1 MATNFNNLFG
11 SSGMSDLFNS
21 KPVEPSKDITDMLAN
36 PVNPTAISE
45 SAKQMAAQQAQAIQ
59 EGISAGQRAAAEA
72 QARYEAMQRQ
82 TQANMEAVLR
92 MQEERKKA
100 EEEARKKAEEAK
112 KEQEKSIDEDPES
125 FIRADLDA
133 VLNSEVYKNAGDK
146 QKRDLLAE
154 AAKQYEADLTAQG
167 LDSKYVKKLVESFKI
182 NGERDVVEYINKSEK
197 DDWDIVNDLIVP
209 VKGAID
215 RSRAAWNTKDAR
227 IIDQAIADLKAGKEV
242 SGWAVDEILD
252 RDPSLRK
259 YLDVTSGAYS
269 SLTQGVG
276 SSFKL
281 KQGVESEFTTAA
293 NKTWNTAIDKA
304 VALEKNAKEIDANR
318 SADAQRHWKNYDYE
332 AAKIDNAEKAGQ
344 ISSFDSFLSHGMLFL
359 SNPTVPLDKAAPSMI
374 KGLGEVLVLDRT
386 VNAMTAAGAGIGV
399 WVGGAGAVPGAVAG
413 RIVGTTIA
421 VAKRAI
427 PFLASAVVSG
437 KATEE
442 EIINNARETIS
453 ALDVNNKDDLKTLQ
467 AMPGWSEM
475 LARSDNNPELAKLRM
490 SAFASEDAAFAGAIT
505 GAIAGLVGPEAF
517 LARGATKLIVRSTLS
532 KPATVAATVGKT
544 AGAAALSSAS
554 EGAEEAMTQY
564 LSNYAS
570 IYSSD
575 DGRGLTSHLKAT
587 WGEAP
592 LMEGVA
598 NAAAQGMGVGLIAG
612 GAGGAMGFRSD
623 LADTEKAISQQR
635 VKNEVNFI
643 KNGVENLT
651 AEVDTLLAS
660 GKVDQKVLT
669 ETLLSG
675 FRTQTKELSATA
687 SKYSYRDE
695 QQGKQ
700 MVYDHIIEPVLER
713 SGVTTEQAAEVVR
726 KINTAFPEVNTNA
739 YAQATDTA
747 FIKALKADTLEQAE
761 AIYGKP
767 LSTLRA
773 DTWRVY
779 NNKDTGSV
787 TDLDQAQ
794 AAATLVR
801 SVLSEGDVLTVQRA
815 GAVLR
820 TMYGYRN
827 ADNKL
832 VDGIIHKH
840 PNLSDSQLDAVL
852 ELAKTELDAYNRR
865 ETNEER
871 QAREQ
876 GEQAR
881 QQPNDGGVPRDG
893 GNGGVAVGT
902 PSQGQ
907 DQADQETNLGG
918 LGGQEQGGQTTT
930 ATQGGRGGRS
940 RKTTQSAN
948 ASGSTQETTR
958 PVAGTAETSPV
969 VQDTDST
976 PTSRQPSA
984 TPTSDGGNG
993 QTVQTPKYT
1002 GLTDTPTK
1010 GTADGSGVT
1019 GAKTAERSADGERTT
1034 SPTETE
1040 LELYKSAITKLSNK
1054 DYGVLVDFARRLKTL
1069 NSDDAT
1075 LDANDVVYAIVN
1087 IERTEPSE
1095 RASRISWVLL
1105 DTGYTPA
1112 DVQAR
1117 TKAMLDVFAKVMANY
1132 GNYDSNE
1139 QAPLPSDEPSAM
1151 VDATVEN
1158 PNNTRLTKAVYT
1170 DLDENGRVVRRT
1182 ETQYVP
1188 NERIRTADGRTLA
1201 EVRQAEQPTEQ
1212 AEQPLETA
1220 QLSEHLSDSTLG
1232 NTLDTVVGADVTMR
1246 GVDGTV
1252 VKRGSEYVF
1261 IAYDSD
1267 TQRVLGNTGT
1277 PRTLSD
1283 VGITAVRSRR
1293 VIPNERVQRAINM
1306 AGREQSAI
1314 WADIYDAINQPS
1326 TDTVMTQ
1333 EQVELLERAITEPHN
1348 TDELADAIDLL
1359 ALQFNGD
1366 RDKAMDFLEQ
1376 QLDHAEAMYDYVDN
1390 NDYEGAINHILGVAS
1405 ELEYKQLMD
1414 DYSTAIDLAYQT
1426 AEVNGEVDLL
1436 QSAILEQIDS
1446 QISIHDRIGVLL
1458 AYADNAEPSPAM
1470 QSTVEQLR
1478 INYTLTTD
1486 SADISKVIADLTAD
1500 PSTRKVKHLSA
1511 KSKTIADRQKALK
1524 QKIVSK
1530 SFSGKMSDRVSQYI
1544 DAHDMAVKLTIGS
1557 NTKIGAL
1564 VKQGN
1569 SVMFLAD
1576 DGTGTPIE
1584 LPTPH
1589 SSTTFNTWNI
1599 ANAAYRLE
1607 PALPLYLT
1615 HDFISHKVA
1624 NYATQTVKTPNR
1636 SRFSEITSTQRETET
1651 ITQASDSR
1659 TSQTIKKLQ
1668 AKKSTSKKDTP
1679 KEPTAEV
1686 GADPATPETTATEPK
1701 SKPKTKGKLTS
1712 TKDKPKTKRGTK
1724 NDEEA
1729 PTRQQTTAP
1738 RTDDETSESGS
1749 RADAKPSDE
1758 QSGTVREQGT
1768 SDDGK
1773 NQTAKPTDADVRQE
1787 AEVGKKLQAKKTEPK
1802 KVQLAA
1808 NIESVYKVIDNV
1820 KLDATSNTV
1829 LTTLVNRDKKASNPN
1844 TKREIM
1850 TDLAVA
1856 SATNDTT
1863 VFEKYTKQY
1872 VVDGERT
1879 SKKTKLE
1886 RIKALADTLW
1896 DSVKALVVAVSI
1908 SLAAL
1913 TGTAM
1918 VAPVDAQ
1925 ASTTAYTQTD
1935 LSQQVKD
1942 TASHVVQT
1950 KDNGGKPFIVADKM
1964 SGNITLFDAS
1974 GKVLTT
1980 APALFGRELGDNLN
1994 SAEQRVTPAGRFE
2007 LDYSEAS
2014 DTKLYGSHLQR
2025 LRGTK
2030 MTGADGVEYVW
2041 AIHRVIN
2048 QKGENRLN
2056 RLNSKTASDNRIS
2069 NGCINVPAE
2078 FFNKHLNQQFDGVLY
2093 VLPETANFN
2102 GTMFNNSTVSDRAS
2116 TTEQSGRSETSIG
2129 TTSGEKS
2136 NATTTESTTP
2146 TAEQIGNIGKHP
2158 LLTADDI
2165 KAANNRILGLP
2176 DEAPTPADEPAR
2188 VGDNPSTQQ
2197 AVIEA
2202 VTVDGK
2208 SHTTALVEQGQLT
2221 PAEERADTTFD
2232 TLPTTEKSSDGFS
2245 VSDIAIA
2252 LGSLVGLGAGV
2263 VKLRRVRR
2271 NGKVEVEPVLDDTE
2285 ANADTETVTETPTEP
2300 KSATGKLKSLMSR
2313 KKQPKSNRRV
2323 VTNDQDLVSQI
2334 RSELMAL
2341 EDLQDNIAAQQL
2353 LYAMA
2358 GNSSELAVGFAA
2370 NWNPL
2375 MRSINQALQDDT
2387 NAFESNSKTF
2397 SWRIDRKGTDD
2408 ESKANGPISSL
2419 YNHYMQFSGG
2429 ATPNFDRF
2437 LELTGG
2443 KRIGLMQDS
2452 FKLSASLAKINAT
2465 RNALFGAFNTR
2476 VLKGIEKTMLDHE
2489 FNPEYAKR
2497 IKALG
2502 KKPSNGDI
2510 GYSIPHDF
2518 GMYATYMHAYHE
2530 AYDWQIKSMTNV
2542 AKHHQTEAEYAVEKA
2557 LEVVRKYTD
2566 DDQVIKAIAN
2576 LIESD
2581 RTDGEIEA
2589 GLRSYDISHNDL
2601 SHVKRFKR
2609 DYHESM
2615 TKADRQYELIDATQE
2630 YYENAKGV
2638 TGKTDYPLP
2647 IGMTKQDIEAKMKAL
2662 EDLYG
2667 KDALEKTAKS
2677 IFRANE
2683 LAVQESVMRGG
2694 YTSQELATIKAAGF
2708 KMYVPLHKAKS
2719 ETDTSVGDVLET
2731 GYFDVYEE
2739 SSREYRTMGLT
2750 PDLVRYHRKG
2760 MTSPPNDAY
2769 TNLLPFVQN
2778 QMGRAAESDFK
2789 YGIRELAEG
2798 TNPTIASLS
2807 AWKKDGVIEYTD
2819 TEGLIRIPASM
2830 RSDVLPEYLRNHVG
2844 VRMRGTTVVE
2854 VPHET
2859 ERGKFV
2865 KKLVESD
2872 YIYYFTDIK
2881 VQNEL
2886 THVAQANDKLRRNFF
2901 TNNLY
2906 TIQRWQ
2912 AALMTS
2918 KRPVWNFWNFF
2929 KEASERTITL
2939 MFRPVADADG
2949 NRISSRKLAATNIKN
2964 LAKLSSS
2971 MELQAEITDYIRYR
2985 EVTTPLQRILA
2996 EMDDAGALQLYTSTV
3011 DRHNAMQDE
3020 VKSEL
3025 DKFAD
3030 YVGKN
3035 SKKLASKFKVS
3046 SKALSNA
3053 ESLAE
3058 WYQVRL
3064 VETPQVVNALA
3075 TYMTYKQLGVNKKEA
3090 TNRTRDMF
3098 DPLRLNSPAVNK
3110 LASFFPFVRSI
3121 LAGNYN
3127 TARTVDMITQDP
3139 KMAATAVLGVMSSV
3153 ALLALALA
3161 ALGEDDETGEPYAER
3176 LTFGDLSRGLPIRIG
3191 KDVFFIPMGF
3201 GLPNILWSMGAGM
3214 ALGTINGVEPS
3225 EIISNTLM
3233 MALKNTVPVSP
3244 ASGDENR
3251 SLTGVLLSIAPA
3263 MVRPVAEVML
3273 NQRAFGGSAIVTARN
3288 VPEGYDKADVS
3299 AWGTPEAYKD
3309 MAKTLASVGLDM
3321 HPEQL
3326 RHLIQGYFLQGP
3338 LRAIDAALQDKGEK
3352 SGGVL
3357 MDKGETLGPLMTLAG
3372 ADISYQTNRFSYR
3385 NAFYEL
3391 QEKEKEIL
3399 KKYDVTATRSG
3410 ADTLDDVTEFAGM
3423 SGLDSSRIKQDD
3435 SNIARVRNE
3444 LVKKGAT
3451 LDEVQFIIDMNYA
3464 KLDYR
3469 NATSEAGKAA
3479 THYYRGVKSGET
3491 SDKTAPS
3498 VYQEQFLMAE
3508 LEMNHFVKKYLRLLS
3523 ED

>member
-11 SSGMSDLFNS
+11 SSGMGDLFNS

-45 SAKQMAAQQAQAIQ
+45 RAKQMAAQQAQAIQ

-92 MQEERKKA
+92 MQEERRKA
-100 EEEARKKAEEAK
+100 EEEAK
-112 KEQEKSIDEDPES
+112 KEAEKAMKELEKSIDEDPEP

-154 AAKQYEADLTAQG
+154 AAKQYEADLNTKG
-167 LDSKYVKKLVESFKI
+167 LDSKYVKKLVDAFKI

-215 RSRAAWNTKDAR
+215 RTRAAWNTKDAR

-293 NKTWNTAIDKA
+293 NKTWNAAIDKA

-344 ISSFDSFLSHGMLFL
+344 ISGFDSFLSHGMLFL
-359 SNPTVPLDKAAPSMI
+359 SNPTVPLDKAAPSLI
-374 KGLGEVLVLDRT
+374 KAVGETVLLDRT
-386 VNAMTAAGAGIGV
+386 VNAVTAAGASIGATIGAF
-399 WVGGAGAVPGAVAG
+399 GGAGVGAAPGGVLGAAVG
-413 RIVGTTIA
+413 RVVGTTIA

-651 AEVDTLLAS
+651 AEVDALLAS

-669 ETLLSG
+669 EVLLSG

-700 MVYDHIIEPVLER
+700 MVYDYIIEPVLER

-726 KINTAFPEVNTNA
+726 KINTAFPEVNTNT

-876 GEQAR
+876 GEKTG
-881 QQPNDGGVPRDG
+881 QQPNDGGVPSDG
-893 GNGGVAVGT
+893 GKGSVAVGT

-907 DQADQETNLGG
+907 DQADQETNLGD

-930 ATQGGRGGRS
+930 ATKGGRGGRS
-940 RKTTQSAN
+940 RKTTKSAD
-948 ASGSTQETTR
+948 ASGSTQEASE
-958 PVAGTAETSPV
+958 PVTGTAETQGTVSN
-969 VQDTDST
+969 TDST
-976 PTSRQPSA
+976 PTPRQPSA

-993 QTVQTPKYT
+993 QTVQAPEYT
-1002 GLTDTPTK
+1002 GPVNTAAESTP
-1010 GTADGSGVT
+1010 DGSGVT

-1034 SPTETE
+1034 ATTQADLDAVEKVISQLEENELNILRQFAYAMYKRRGIVANINAITPLYMTYSLVPLNIVDTTRRVDRVEQIYREAGTLAHFTDTE
-1040 LELYKSAITKLSNK
+1040 LK
-1054 DYGVLVDFARRLKTL
+1054 DYASATVDVYNKVMDLAAKVNSSDVKNDTPVDEAKPKTRGKGG
-1069 NSDDAT
+1069 SSKKKAT
-1075 LDANDVVYAIVN
+1075 TAEAETKPKTRGKGGSSKKKTTTTTSV
-1087 IERTEPSE
+1087 TEP
-1095 RASRISWVLL
+1095 V
-1105 DTGYTPA
+1105 DT
-1112 DVQAR
+1112 
-1117 TKAMLDVFAKVMANY
+1117 
-1132 GNYDSNE
+1132 
-1139 QAPLPSDEPSAM
+1139 
-1151 VDATVEN
+1151 TV
-1158 PNNTRLTKAVYT
+1158 
-1170 DLDENGRVVRRT
+1170 
-1182 ETQYVP
+1182 
-1188 NERIRTADGRTLA
+1188 
-1201 EVRQAEQPTEQ
+1201 
-1212 AEQPLETA
+1212 
-1220 QLSEHLSDSTLG
+1220 
-1232 NTLDTVVGADVTMR
+1232 
-1246 GVDGTV
+1246 
-1252 VKRGSEYVF
+1252 
-1261 IAYDSD
+1261 
-1267 TQRVLGNTGT
+1267 
-1277 PRTLSD
+1277 
-1283 VGITAVRSRR
+1283 
-1293 VIPNERVQRAINM
+1293 
-1306 AGREQSAI
+1306 
-1314 WADIYDAINQPS
+1314 
-1326 TDTVMTQ
+1326 
-1333 EQVELLERAITEPHN
+1333 
-1348 TDELADAIDLL
+1348 
-1359 ALQFNGD
+1359 
-1366 RDKAMDFLEQ
+1366 
-1376 QLDHAEAMYDYVDN
+1376 
-1390 NDYEGAINHILGVAS
+1390 
-1405 ELEYKQLMD
+1405 
-1414 DYSTAIDLAYQT
+1414 
-1426 AEVNGEVDLL
+1426 
-1436 QSAILEQIDS
+1436 
-1446 QISIHDRIGVLL
+1446 
-1458 AYADNAEPSPAM
+1458 AEP
-1470 QSTVEQLR
+1470 
-1478 INYTLTTD
+1478 TT
-1486 SADISKVIADLTAD
+1486 
-1500 PSTRKVKHLSA
+1500 
-1511 KSKTIADRQKALK
+1511 
-1524 QKIVSK
+1524 
-1530 SFSGKMSDRVSQYI
+1530 
-1544 DAHDMAVKLTIGS
+1544 
-1557 NTKIGAL
+1557 
-1564 VKQGN
+1564 
-1569 SVMFLAD
+1569 
-1576 DGTGTPIE
+1576 
-1584 LPTPH
+1584 
-1589 SSTTFNTWNI
+1589 
-1599 ANAAYRLE
+1599 
-1607 PALPLYLT
+1607 
-1615 HDFISHKVA
+1615 
-1624 NYATQTVKTPNR
+1624 
-1636 SRFSEITSTQRETET
+1636 
-1651 ITQASDSR
+1651 
-1659 TSQTIKKLQ
+1659 
-1668 AKKSTSKKDTP
+1668 
-1679 KEPTAEV
+1679 
-1686 GADPATPETTATEPK
+1686 ETTATET
-1701 SKPKTKGKLTS
+1701 KPKAAPKAKGKAEPKGKLTS
-1712 TKDKPKTKRGTK
+1712 KKTEPKTKRGTK

-1729 PTRQQTTAP
+1729 LPTGEQTASTK
-1738 RTDDETSESGS
+1738 TDDETRESGS
-1749 RADAKPSDE
+1749 RSDTKPSDE
-1758 QSGTVREQGT
+1758 QSGTVREQST
-1768 SDDGK
+1768 IDDGK
-1773 NQTAKPTDADVRQE
+1773 KQTAKSAKPDVGQE
-1787 AEVGKKLQAKKTEPK
+1787 AEVGKKLNSKKPTSKKDTPKETTADRATDKAEPK
-1802 KVQLAA
+1802 KGQLAA

-1829 LTTLVNRDKKASNPN
+1829 LTILVNRDKKASNPN

-1863 VFEKYTKQY
+1863 VFDKYTKQY

-1913 TGTAM
+1913 TGTSM

-1925 ASTTAYTQTD
+1925 ASTTYTQTD

-1964 SGNITLFDAS
+1964 SGNITLFDAN

-1980 APALFGRELGDNLN
+1980 APALYGSEVGDTLQGTNR
-1994 SAEQRVTPAGRFE
+1994 QTPAGRFT
-2007 LDYSEAS
+2007 LTYSKEDKALG
-2014 DTKLYGSHLQR
+2014 DMQVL
-2025 LRGTK
+2025 
-2030 MTGADGVEYVW
+2030 DGVSMQDGDTNYVW
-2041 AIHRVIN
+2041 AIHRVTTP
-2048 QKGENRLN
+2048 KGENRLN

-2102 GTMFNNSTVSDRAS
+2102 GTLFNNSTVSDS
-2116 TTEQSGRSETSIG
+2116 TTATEQSGRSETSTG
-2129 TTSGEKS
+2129 TTSGGKS

-2252 LGSLVGLGAGV
+2252 LGSLVGLGAGI

-2285 ANADTETVTETPTEP
+2285 ATADTETVTETPTEP
-2300 KSATGKLKSLMSR
+2300 KSATGKLKSLVSR

-2323 VTNDQDLVSQI
+2323 VANDQDLVSQI
-2334 RSELMAL
+2334 RRELMAL

-2387 NAFESNSKTF
+2387 NAFEPNSKTF

-2419 YNHYMQFSGG
+2419 YHRYMQFAGG

-2465 RNALFGAFNTR
+2465 RNSLFGTFNTR
-2476 VLKGIEKTMLDHE
+2476 VLKDIEKTMLDHE

-2542 AKHHQTEAEYAVEKA
+2542 AKHHATEAEYAVEKA

-2566 DDQVIKAIAN
+2566 DDQVVKAIAN

-2601 SHVKRFKR
+2601 SRIKRFKR
-2609 DYHESM
+2609 DYHEST

-2683 LAVQESVMRGG
+2683 LAVQEAVMRGG

-2708 KMYVPLHKAKS
+2708 KMYVPLHKAKP

-2929 KEASERTITL
+2929 KEASERTITM

-3153 ALLALALA
+3153 ALLALALS

-3201 GLPNILWSMGAGM
+3201 GAPNILWSMGAGL
-3214 ALGTINGVEPS
+3214 ALGTVNGVEPS

-3233 MALKNTVPVSP
+3233 MALKNTVPLSP

-3251 SLTGVLLSIAPA
+3251 SLAGVLLSLAPA

-3309 MAKTLASVGLDM
+3309 MAKTLAGVGLDM

-3357 MDKGETLGPLMTLAG
+3357 MDKGETLGPLMTALG
-3372 ADISYQTNRFSYR
+3372 ADIGYQTNRFSYR

-3410 ADTLDDVTEFAGM
+3410 AGTLDDVTSFAGM
-3423 SGLDSSRIKQDD
+3423 AGLDSSRIKQDD

-3479 THYYRGVKSGET
+3479 THYYRGVKSGEA

>member
-1 MATNFNNLFG
+1 MAESVSPVINLFG
-11 SSGMSDLFNS
+11 NSNLLETPEVVEVPKEHLSLLQPLDLSAYKLSPGASAAGAEVDKLFSSMQSQF
-21 KPVEPSKDITDMLAN
+21 E
-36 PVNPTAISE
+36 
-45 SAKQMAAQQAQAIQ
+45 AQTAQA
-59 EGISAGQRAAAEA
+59 RAYAEA
-72 QARYEAMQRQ
+72 QQKQIE
-82 TQANMEAVLR
+82 ANMEAVLR
-92 MQEERKKA
+92 MQEERRKA
-100 EEEARKKAEEAK
+100 EEEARIKAEEAK
-112 KEQEKSIDEDPES
+112 QELEKAIDEDPS
-125 FIRADLDA
+125 AIIRPDLDA

-154 AAKQYEADLTAQG
+154 AAKQYETKLTAQG
-167 LDSKYVKKLVESFKI
+167 LDSKYVKKLVDAFKI

-197 DDWDIVNDLIVP
+197 DRWDIVTDLIVP

-215 RSRAAWNTKDAR
+215 RTRAAMHTKDAR
-227 IIDQAIADLKAGKEV
+227 TIDQAIADLKAGKEV

-259 YLDVTSGAYS
+259 YLDVTSGFYS
-269 SLTQGVG
+269 GITQGVG
-276 SSFKL
+276 SKFKL
-281 KQGVESEFTTAA
+281 KPGVASEFATSA

-304 VALEKNAKEIDANR
+304 VALDKNAQKIDASR
-318 SADAQRHWKNYDYE
+318 SANAQRHWKNYDYE

-344 ISSFDSFLSHGMLFL
+344 ISSFDSFLEHGKLFL
-359 SNPTVPLDKAAPSMI
+359 SNPTVPLDKAAPSLI
-374 KGLGEVLVLDRT
+374 KAVGETVILDRT
-386 VNAMTAAGAGIGV
+386 ANAATAAGAAIGSV
-399 WVGGAGAVPGAVAG
+399 VPGLGTAAGATVG
-413 RIVGTTIA
+413 RIAGTTVSLA
-421 VAKRAI
+421 RKAM

-442 EIINNARETIS
+442 EIINNARETIM

-467 AMPGWSEM
+467 ALPGWNEL

-517 LARGATKLIVRSTLS
+517 LAKGATKLIVRSNLS

-570 IYSSD
+570 IYGSD
-575 DGRGLTSHLKAT
+575 DRRGLTSHLKAT

-598 NAAAQGMGVGLIAG
+598 NAAAQGVGVGFIAG

-623 LADTEKAISQQR
+623 LADTERAISQQR
-635 VKNEVNFI
+635 IKNEVNFI
-643 KNGVENLT
+643 KNGVETLT
-651 AEVDTLLAS
+651 NEVDTLLAS
-660 GKVDQKVLT
+660 GKVDQKALN
-669 ETLLSG
+669 EALLSA

-687 SKYSYRDE
+687 NKYSYRDE

-713 SGVTTEQAAEVVR
+713 SGITTEQAAEVVR
-726 KINTAFPEVNTNA
+726 KINTAFPEVNTNP
-739 YAQATDTA
+739 YAQAAETP

-787 TDLDQAQ
+787 TNLDQAQ

-801 SVLSEGDVLTVQRA
+801 SVLDEGDVLTVQRA

-820 TMYGYRN
+820 NMYGYRN

-840 PNLSDSQLDAVL
+840 PNLSDSQLDAIL

-876 GEQAR
+876 GEQTG
-881 QQPNDGGVPRDG
+881 QQPNNGGVSSNG
-893 GNGGVAVGT
+893 GNGSVAVGT

-907 DQADQETNLGG
+907 DQANQETKLGE

-930 ATQGGRGGRS
+930 DTQGSRGSSS
-940 RKTTQSAN
+940 RETTQPTD
-948 ASGSTQETTR
+948 ASDVTTETSG
-958 PVAGTAETSPV
+958 PVAGTTETPPV
-969 VQDTDST
+969 VQDPNST
-976 PTSRQPSA
+976 PTPRQPSA

-993 QTVQTPKYT
+993 QATQAPELT
-1002 GLTDTPTK
+1002 GPTNTTAESTPT
-1010 GTADGSGVT
+1010 GGGVT
-1019 GAKTAERSADGERTT
+1019 GAETTERSTDGKRSTT
-1034 SPTETE
+1034 PTKASFEQLKEAIQRLPKDDLVAVKEFAYLSFKESANLRNKNATT
-1040 LELYKSAITKLSNK
+1040 LEHMATSMMNISMTDAKYRYDSVSSVYLSDAAKRYKYSAEEVEDLTNNIL
-1054 DYGVLVDFARRLKTL
+1054 DIHARLMDST
-1069 NSDDAT
+1069 
-1075 LDANDVVYAIVN
+1075 ANDAGKKKSYLGDKKAKPV
-1087 IERTEPSE
+1087 TEP
-1095 RASRISWVLL
+1095 
-1105 DTGYTPA
+1105 
-1112 DVQAR
+1112 
-1117 TKAMLDVFAKVMANY
+1117 
-1132 GNYDSNE
+1132 
-1139 QAPLPSDEPSAM
+1139 
-1151 VDATVEN
+1151 AT
-1158 PNNTRLTKAVYT
+1158 
-1170 DLDENGRVVRRT
+1170 
-1182 ETQYVP
+1182 
-1188 NERIRTADGRTLA
+1188 
-1201 EVRQAEQPTEQ
+1201 
-1212 AEQPLETA
+1212 
-1220 QLSEHLSDSTLG
+1220 
-1232 NTLDTVVGADVTMR
+1232 
-1246 GVDGTV
+1246 
-1252 VKRGSEYVF
+1252 
-1261 IAYDSD
+1261 
-1267 TQRVLGNTGT
+1267 
-1277 PRTLSD
+1277 
-1283 VGITAVRSRR
+1283 
-1293 VIPNERVQRAINM
+1293 
-1306 AGREQSAI
+1306 
-1314 WADIYDAINQPS
+1314 
-1326 TDTVMTQ
+1326 
-1333 EQVELLERAITEPHN
+1333 
-1348 TDELADAIDLL
+1348 
-1359 ALQFNGD
+1359 
-1366 RDKAMDFLEQ
+1366 
-1376 QLDHAEAMYDYVDN
+1376 
-1390 NDYEGAINHILGVAS
+1390 
-1405 ELEYKQLMD
+1405 
-1414 DYSTAIDLAYQT
+1414 
-1426 AEVNGEVDLL
+1426 
-1436 QSAILEQIDS
+1436 
-1446 QISIHDRIGVLL
+1446 
-1458 AYADNAEPSPAM
+1458 
-1470 QSTVEQLR
+1470 
-1478 INYTLTTD
+1478 
-1486 SADISKVIADLTAD
+1486 
-1500 PSTRKVKHLSA
+1500 
-1511 KSKTIADRQKALK
+1511 
-1524 QKIVSK
+1524 
-1530 SFSGKMSDRVSQYI
+1530 
-1544 DAHDMAVKLTIGS
+1544 
-1557 NTKIGAL
+1557 
-1564 VKQGN
+1564 
-1569 SVMFLAD
+1569 
-1576 DGTGTPIE
+1576 
-1584 LPTPH
+1584 
-1589 SSTTFNTWNI
+1589 
-1599 ANAAYRLE
+1599 
-1607 PALPLYLT
+1607 
-1615 HDFISHKVA
+1615 
-1624 NYATQTVKTPNR
+1624 
-1636 SRFSEITSTQRETET
+1636 
-1651 ITQASDSR
+1651 
-1659 TSQTIKKLQ
+1659 
-1668 AKKSTSKKDTP
+1668 
-1679 KEPTAEV
+1679 EV
-1686 GADPATPETTATEPK
+1686 GAEPTTPETTATEPK
-1701 SKPKTKGKLTS
+1701 PKGKLTS
-1712 TKDKPKTKRGTK
+1712 TKPKSKRGTK
-1724 NDEEA
+1724 NDEE
-1729 PTRQQTTAP
+1729 TSTGQQTTAT
-1738 RTDDETSESGS
+1738 RTDDEASESGV
-1749 RADAKPSDE
+1749 RADDEPSDD
-1758 QSGTVREQGT
+1758 QSGTVREQST
-1768 SDDGK
+1768 SDDVQD
-1773 NQTAKPTDADVRQE
+1773 QTAKSTDADVRQE
-1787 AEVGKKLQAKKTEPK
+1787 AEVGKKLSSKKDTPKEPTADQATDKAEPK
-1802 KVQLAA
+1802 KGQLAA

-1829 LTTLVNRDKKASNPN
+1829 LTILVKRDKKASNPN

-1872 VVDGERT
+1872 VVDGEQI

-1896 DSVKALVVAVSI
+1896 DSVKTLVAAVSI

-1913 TGTAM
+1913 TGTTM
-1918 VAPVDAQ
+1918 VVPVDAQ
-1925 ASTTAYTQTD
+1925 ASTTAYVQTT

-1964 SGNITLFDAS
+1964 SGNITLFDAN

-1980 APALFGRELGDNLN
+1980 APALYGSEVGDTLQGTNR
-1994 SAEQRVTPAGRFE
+1994 QTPAGRFT
-2007 LDYSEAS
+2007 LTYSKDDKS
-2014 DTKLYGSHLQR
+2014 LGDMQVL
-2025 LRGTK
+2025 
-2030 MTGADGVEYVW
+2030 DGVSMQDGNTNYVW

-2048 QKGENRLN
+2048 PKGENRLN

-2078 FFNKHLNQQFDGVLY
+2078 FFNKHLNRQFDGVLY

-2102 GTMFNNSTVSDRAS
+2102 GTMFNNTTVSDRAS
-2116 TTEQSGRSETSIG
+2116 TTEQSGRSETSTG
-2129 TTSGEKS
+2129 ATSGEKS
-2136 NATTTESTTP
+2136 HATTTD
-2146 TAEQIGNIGKHP
+2146 EQVGNIGKHP
-2158 LLTADDI
+2158 LLTADEI
-2165 KAANNRILGLP
+2165 TAANNRILGLP

-2202 VTVDGK
+2202 VIIDGK
-2208 SHTTALVEQGQLT
+2208 SYTTALVEQGQLT

-2252 LGSLVGLGAGV
+2252 LGSLVGLGAGIV
-2263 VKLRRVRR
+2263 RLRRVRR

-2285 ANADTETVTETPTEP
+2285 ATADTETVTETPTES
-2300 KSATGKLKSLMSR
+2300 KSTTGKLKSLVSR

-2323 VTNDQDLVSQI
+2323 VENDQDLVSQI
-2334 RSELMAL
+2334 RSELLSL
-2341 EDLQDNIAAQQL
+2341 ENLQDNIAAQQL

-2358 GNSSELAVGFAA
+2358 GNPSALAVGYAA
-2370 NWNPL
+2370 NWNPI
-2375 MRSINQALQDDT
+2375 MRSINAALRDDT
-2387 NAFESNSKTF
+2387 NAFKANSKTF

-2408 ESKANGPISSL
+2408 ESKSNGPISSL
-2419 YNHYMQFSGG
+2419 YNRYVQFSGG

-2452 FKLSASLAKINAT
+2452 FKLSAALAKINAT
-2465 RNALFGAFNTR
+2465 RNALFGTFNTR
-2476 VLKGIEKTMLDHE
+2476 VLKDIEKTMLDHE

-2502 KKPSNGDI
+2502 KKPSKGDI

-2518 GMYATYMHAYHE
+2518 GMYATYMHAYYE

-2542 AKHHQTEAEYAVEKA
+2542 AKHHETEAEYARNKA
-2557 LEVVRKYTD
+2557 LEIVRKYVD
-2566 DDQVIKAIAN
+2566 DEQVVDAIAN

-2589 GLRSYDISHNDL
+2589 NLRSYDISHNDL
-2601 SHVKRFKR
+2601 SRVKRFKR

-2630 YYENAKGV
+2630 YYENTKDV

-2683 LAVQESVMRGG
+2683 LAVQEAVMRGG

-2719 ETDTSVGDVLET
+2719 ETDATVGDVLET

-2739 SSREYRTMGLT
+2739 ASREYRTMGLT

-2789 YGIRELAEG
+2789 HGIRELAEG
-2798 TNPTIASLS
+2798 TNPTIDSLS
-2807 AWKKDGVIEYTD
+2807 AWKKDGAIEYTE
-2819 TEGLIRIPASM
+2819 TEGLIRIPASA
-2830 RSDVLPEYLRNHVG
+2830 STSVLPEYLRNHVG

-2886 THVAQANDKLRRNFF
+2886 THVAQSNDKLRRSVI

-2918 KRPVWNFWNFF
+2918 KRPVWNLWNFF
-2929 KEASERTITL
+2929 KEASERTINM

-2964 LAKLSSS
+2964 LAKISSS

-3020 VKSEL
+3020 FKSEL
-3025 DKFAD
+3025 DKFVES
-3030 YVGKN
+3030 VGKN
-3035 SKKLASKFKVS
+3035 AKKLASKYKVS
-3046 SKALSNA
+3046 NRALSNT
-3053 ESLAE
+3053 ESLAD
-3058 WYQVRL
+3058 WYQTRL

-3098 DPLRLNSPAVNK
+3098 DPLRLNAPAINK
-3110 LASFFPFVRSI
+3110 LASFFPFVRST

-3139 KMAATAVLGVMSSV
+3139 KMAAIAVLGVMSSV
-3153 ALLALALA
+3153 ALLALALS
-3161 ALGEDDETGEPYAER
+3161 ALGDDDETGEPYAER
-3176 LTFGDLSRGLPIRIG
+3176 LKFDDLSRGLPIRVG
-3191 KDVFFIPMGF
+3191 KDVFFIPVGF
-3201 GLPNILWSMGAGM
+3201 GAPNILWSMGTGI
-3214 ALGTINGVEPS
+3214 ALGTMNEVEPT
-3225 EIISNTLM
+3225 EIVSNTIV
-3233 MALKNTVPVSP
+3233 MALKNTVPFAL

-3251 SLTGVLLSIAPA
+3251 NLAGVLLSFAPA
-3263 MVRPVAEVML
+3263 MVRPVAEIMF

-3299 AWGTPEAYKD
+3299 EWDTPEAYKS
-3309 MAKTLASVGLDM
+3309 MAKTLAGVGLDM

-3326 RHLIQGYFLQGP
+3326 RHLIQSYALQGP

-3357 MDKGETLGPLMTLAG
+3357 MDKGETLGPLMTALG
-3372 ADISYQTNRFSYR
+3372 ADINYQTNRFSYR

-3399 KKYDVTATRSG
+3399 KKYGVTATRSG
-3410 ADTLDDVTEFAGM
+3410 ADTLDDVTSFAGLE
-3423 SGLDSSRIKQDD
+3423 GLDSSRIKQED

-3444 LVKKGAT
+3444 LIKKGAT

-3479 THYYRGVKSGET
+3479 MHYYRSVKSGEA

-3498 VYQEQFLMAE
+3498 IFQEQFLMAE
-3508 LEMNHFVKKYLRLLS
+3508 LEMNQFVKKYLRLLS

>member
-1 MATNFNNLFG
+1 MVKSVSPVINLFG
-11 SSGMSDLFNS
+11 NSNLLETPEVVEVPKEQLALLQPLDLSAYKLSPGASAAGAEVDKLFSSMRSQF
-21 KPVEPSKDITDMLAN
+21 
-36 PVNPTAISE
+36 
-45 SAKQMAAQQAQAIQ
+45 
-59 EGISAGQRAAAEA
+59 EA
-72 QARYEAMQRQ
+72 QTAQSHAYLDTQRKQ
-82 TQANMEAVLR
+82 IEANMEAVLR

-100 EEEARKKAEEAK
+100 EEEARKKAEKEAK
-112 KEQEKSIDEDPES
+112 EAKEELEKSIDEDPS
-125 FIRADLDA
+125 AIIRSGLDA

-154 AAKQYEADLTAQG
+154 AAKQYETKLTAQG
-167 LDSKYVKKLVESFKI
+167 LDSKYVKKLVDAFKI
-182 NGERDVVEYINKSEK
+182 NGERNVVEYINKSEK
-197 DDWDIVNDLIVP
+197 DDWDIVNDLVVP

-215 RSRAAWNTKDAR
+215 RTRAAMHTKDAR
-227 IIDQAIADLKAGKEV
+227 TIDQAIADLKAGKEV

-259 YLDVTSGAYS
+259 YLDVTSGVYS
-269 SLTQGVG
+269 GITQGVG
-276 SSFKL
+276 SKFKL
-281 KQGVESEFTTAA
+281 KPGVASEFTNAA
-293 NKTWNTAIDKA
+293 NKTWSTAIDKA
-304 VALEKNAKEIDANR
+304 VALDKDAQKIDASR

-344 ISSFDSFLSHGMLFL
+344 ISSFDSFLEHGKLFL
-359 SNPTVPLDKAAPSMI
+359 SNPTVPFDKAAPSLI
-374 KGLGEVLVLDRT
+374 KAVGETVILDRT
-386 VNAMTAAGAGIGV
+386 ANAATAAGAAIGSV
-399 WVGGAGAVPGAVAG
+399 VPVLGTAAGATAG
-413 RIVGTTIA
+413 RIAGTT
-421 VAKRAI
+421 VSLAKKAM

-442 EIINNARETIS
+442 EIINNARETIM

-467 AMPGWSEM
+467 AMPGWNEL

-505 GAIAGLVGPEAF
+505 GAITGLVGPEAF
-517 LARGATKLIVRSTLS
+517 LAKGATKLIVRSNLS
-532 KPATVAATVGKT
+532 KPATFAATVGKT

-570 IYSSD
+570 IYGSD
-575 DGRGLTSHLKAT
+575 DRRGLTSHLKDT

-598 NAAAQGMGVGLIAG
+598 NAAAQGIGVGFIAG

-623 LADTEKAISQQR
+623 LANTERAISQQR
-635 VKNEVNFI
+635 SKNEVNFI
-643 KNGVENLT
+643 KNGVETLT
-651 AEVDTLLAS
+651 NEVDTLLAS
-660 GKVDQKVLT
+660 GKVDQKVLN
-669 ETLLSG
+669 EALLSG

-687 SKYSYRDE
+687 NKYSYRDE

-713 SGVTTEQAAEVVR
+713 SGITTEQAAEVVR
-726 KINTAFPEVNTNA
+726 KINTAFPEVNTNP
-739 YAQATDTA
+739 YAQAAETS

-767 LSTLRA
+767 LSSLRA

-787 TDLDQAQ
+787 TNLDQAQ
-794 AAATLVR
+794 AAANLVR
-801 SVLSEGDVLTVQRA
+801 SVLDEGDVLTVQRA

-820 TMYGYRN
+820 NMYGYRN

-840 PNLSDSQLDAVL
+840 PNLSDSQPDAIL

-876 GEQAR
+876 GEQTG
-881 QQPNDGGVPRDG
+881 QQPNNGGVSPNGRDSS
-893 GNGGVAVGT
+893 VAVGT

-907 DQADQETNLGG
+907 DQTNQETKLGE
-918 LGGQEQGGQTTT
+918 LGGQERGGQATT
-930 ATQGGRGGRS
+930 ATQGGGSGRS
-940 RKTTQSAN
+940 RQTAQSAD
-948 ASGSTQETTR
+948 ASD
-958 PVAGTAETSPV
+958 VTAETSGSVAGTTETPPV
-969 VQDTDST
+969 VQDPNST
-976 PTSRQPSA
+976 PTPRQPSA

-993 QTVQTPKYT
+993 QANQAPEYTRPANTAAESTP
-1002 GLTDTPTK
+1002 
-1010 GTADGSGVT
+1010 DGSGVT

-1034 SPTETE
+1034 AATTE
-1040 LELYKSAITKLSNK
+1040 
-1054 DYGVLVDFARRLKTL
+1054 
-1069 NSDDAT
+1069 
-1075 LDANDVVYAIVN
+1075 AN
-1087 IERTEPSE
+1087 
-1095 RASRISWVLL
+1095 
-1105 DTGYTPA
+1105 
-1112 DVQAR
+1112 
-1117 TKAMLDVFAKVMANY
+1117 F
-1132 GNYDSNE
+1132 
-1139 QAPLPSDEPSAM
+1139 
-1151 VDATVEN
+1151 
-1158 PNNTRLTKAVYT
+1158 
-1170 DLDENGRVVRRT
+1170 
-1182 ETQYVP
+1182 
-1188 NERIRTADGRTLA
+1188 
-1201 EVRQAEQPTEQ
+1201 
-1212 AEQPLETA
+1212 
-1220 QLSEHLSDSTLG
+1220 
-1232 NTLDTVVGADVTMR
+1232 
-1246 GVDGTV
+1246 
-1252 VKRGSEYVF
+1252 
-1261 IAYDSD
+1261 
-1267 TQRVLGNTGT
+1267 
-1277 PRTLSD
+1277 
-1283 VGITAVRSRR
+1283 
-1293 VIPNERVQRAINM
+1293 
-1306 AGREQSAI
+1306 
-1314 WADIYDAINQPS
+1314 
-1326 TDTVMTQ
+1326 
-1333 EQVELLERAITEPHN
+1333 
-1348 TDELADAIDLL
+1348 
-1359 ALQFNGD
+1359 
-1366 RDKAMDFLEQ
+1366 
-1376 QLDHAEAMYDYVDN
+1376 
-1390 NDYEGAINHILGVAS
+1390 
-1405 ELEYKQLMD
+1405 
-1414 DYSTAIDLAYQT
+1414 
-1426 AEVNGEVDLL
+1426 
-1436 QSAILEQIDS
+1436 
-1446 QISIHDRIGVLL
+1446 
-1458 AYADNAEPSPAM
+1458 
-1470 QSTVEQLR
+1470 EQLKAAIQR
-1478 INYTLTTD
+1478 LPKD
-1486 SADISKVIADLTAD
+1486 DL
-1500 PSTRKVKHLSA
+1500 V
-1511 KSKTIADRQKALK
+1511 
-1524 QKIVSK
+1524 
-1530 SFSGKMSDRVSQYI
+1530 
-1544 DAHDMAVKLTIGS
+1544 AVKEFAYLSFKESANLRNKNATTLEHMATAMMNIS
-1557 NTKIGAL
+1557 
-1564 VKQGN
+1564 
-1569 SVMFLAD
+1569 M
-1576 DGTGTPIE
+1576 TG
-1584 LPTPH
+1584 
-1589 SSTTFNTWNI
+1589 
-1599 ANAAYRLE
+1599 AAYRYDSVISVYLSDAAKRYQYSADE
-1607 PALPLYLT
+1607 AEALAIDILDIHARLM
-1615 HDFISHKVA
+1615 DSAA
-1624 NYATQTVKTPNR
+1624 NDA
-1636 SRFSEITSTQRETET
+1636 
-1651 ITQASDSR
+1651 DG
-1659 TSQTIKKLQ
+1659 
-1668 AKKSTSKKDTP
+1668 KKSYLGDKKAKPVT
-1679 KEPTAEV
+1679 EPTAEV
-1686 GADPATPETTATEPK
+1686 GTEPTTPETTAAKKPKGKLTSIK
-1701 SKPKTKGKLTS
+1701 SKPKTE
-1712 TKDKPKTKRGTK
+1712 PKRGTN
-1724 NDEEA
+1724 NDEETA
-1729 PTRQQTTAP
+1729 TGQQTTAP
-1738 RTDDETSESGS
+1738 RTDDEASESGS
-1749 RADAKPSDE
+1749 RADTKSSDD

-1768 SDDGK
+1768 SDDVQD
-1773 NQTAKPTDADVRQE
+1773 QTTKSTDADDRQD
-1787 AEVGKKLQAKKTEPK
+1787 AEVEQKKASPK
-1802 KVQLAA
+1802 KGQIAV

-1829 LTTLVNRDKKASNPN
+1829 LNILVKRDKKASNPN

-1863 VFEKYTKQY
+1863 VFERYTKQY

-1879 SKKTKLE
+1879 TKKTKLE

-1896 DSVKALVVAVSI
+1896 DSVKSLVVAVSI

-1918 VAPVDAQ
+1918 VVPVDAQ
-1925 ASTTAYTQTD
+1925 ASTTAYVQTT

-1964 SGNITLFDAS
+1964 SGNITLFDAN

-1980 APALFGRELGDNLN
+1980 APALYGSEVGDTLQGTNR
-1994 SAEQRVTPAGRFE
+1994 QTPAGRFT
-2007 LDYSEAS
+2007 LTYSKDDKS
-2014 DTKLYGSHLQR
+2014 LGDMQVL
-2025 LRGTK
+2025 
-2030 MTGADGVEYVW
+2030 DGVSMQDGNTNYVW

-2048 QKGENRLN
+2048 PKGESRLN
-2056 RLNSKTASDNRIS
+2056 RLSSKTASDNRIS

-2078 FFNKHLNQQFDGVLY
+2078 FFNKHLNRQFDGVLY
-2093 VLPETANFN
+2093 VLPETANFDGRLFDN
-2102 GTMFNNSTVSDRAS
+2102 TTVSDRANPTAPS
-2116 TTEQSGRSETSIG
+2116 GQSGGSTRATSTETP
-2129 TTSGEKS
+2129 
-2136 NATTTESTTP
+2136 NATTATNTTP

-2158 LLTADDI
+2158 LLTADEI
-2165 KAANNRILGLP
+2165 TAANNRILGLP

-2202 VTVDGK
+2202 VTIDGK
-2208 SHTTALVEQGQLT
+2208 SYTTALVEQGQLT

-2252 LGSLVGLGAGV
+2252 LGSLVGLGAGIV
-2263 VKLRRVRR
+2263 GLRRVRR

-2285 ANADTETVTETPTEP
+2285 DTADTETVTETPTES
-2300 KSATGKLKSLMSR
+2300 KSTTGKLKSLVSR

-2323 VTNDQDLVSQI
+2323 VSNDQDLVSQI
-2334 RSELMAL
+2334 RSELLSL
-2341 EDLQDNIAAQQL
+2341 ENLQDNIAAQQL

-2358 GNSSELAVGFAA
+2358 GNPSALAVGYAA
-2370 NWNPL
+2370 NWNPI
-2375 MRSINQALQDDT
+2375 MRSINAALQDDT
-2387 NAFESNSKTF
+2387 NAFKANSKTF

-2419 YNHYMQFSGG
+2419 YNRYVQFSGG

-2452 FKLSASLAKINAT
+2452 FKLSAALAKINAT
-2465 RNALFGAFNTR
+2465 RNALFGTFNTR
-2476 VLKGIEKTMLDHE
+2476 VLKDIERTMLDHE

-2502 KKPSNGDI
+2502 KKLSKGDI

-2518 GMYATYMHAYHE
+2518 GMYATYMHAYYE

-2542 AKHHQTEAEYAVEKA
+2542 AKHHETEAEYARDKA
-2557 LEVVRKYTD
+2557 LEIVRKYVD
-2566 DDQVIKAIAN
+2566 DDQVIDDIAD

-2581 RTDGEIEA
+2581 RTDSELEV

-2601 SHVKRFKR
+2601 SRVKRFKR
-2609 DYHESM
+2609 DFKESM
-2615 TKADRQYELIDATQE
+2615 TKADRQYELIDNTQE
-2630 YYENAKGV
+2630 YYENTKDV

-2683 LAVQESVMRGG
+2683 LAVQEAVMRGG

-2708 KMYVPLHKAKS
+2708 KMYVPLHKAKA
-2719 ETDTSVGDVLET
+2719 ETDATVGDVLET

-2789 YGIRELAEG
+2789 HGIRELAEG

-2807 AWKKDGVIEYTD
+2807 AWKKDGAIEYTD
-2819 TEGLIRIPASM
+2819 TEGLIRIPASV
-2830 RSDVLPEYLRNHVG
+2830 STNVLPEYLRNHVG
-2844 VRMRGTTVVE
+2844 VRMRGTTVIE

-2865 KKLVESD
+2865 QKLVEGD

-2886 THVAQANDKLRRNFF
+2886 THVAQSNDKLRRSIV

-2918 KRPVWNFWNFF
+2918 KRPVWNLWNFF
-2929 KEASERTITL
+2929 KEASERTITM
-2939 MFRPVADADG
+2939 MFRPVADAEG
-2949 NRISSRKLAATNIKN
+2949 NRISSRRLATTNIKN
-2964 LAKLSSS
+2964 LAKISAS

-2985 EVTTPLQRILA
+2985 ETTTPLQRILA

-3020 VKSEL
+3020 FKSEL
-3025 DKFAD
+3025 DKLVES
-3030 YVGKN
+3030 VGKN
-3035 SKKLASKFKVS
+3035 AKKLASKYKVS
-3046 SKALSNA
+3046 NRVLSST
-3053 ESLAE
+3053 ESLAD
-3058 WYQVRL
+3058 WYQTRL

-3098 DPLRLNSPAVNK
+3098 DPLRLNAPAINK

-3139 KMAATAVLGVMSSV
+3139 KMVAIAVLGVMSSV
-3153 ALLALALA
+3153 ALLALALS
-3161 ALGEDDETGEPYAER
+3161 ALGDDDETGEPYAER
-3176 LTFGDLSRGLPIRIG
+3176 LKFDDLSRGLPIRVG

-3201 GLPNILWSMGAGM
+3201 GAPNILWSMGAGI
-3214 ALGTINGVEPS
+3214 ALGTMNEVEPT
-3225 EIISNTLM
+3225 EIVSNTLV
-3233 MALKNTVPVSP
+3233 MAFKNTVPLSP

-3251 SLTGVLLSIAPA
+3251 NLAGVLLILAPA
-3263 MVRPVAEVML
+3263 MVRPVAEIMF

-3288 VPEGYDKADVS
+3288 VPEGYDKADIS
-3299 AWGTPEAYKD
+3299 AWGTPEAYKS
-3309 MAKTLASVGLDM
+3309 MAKTLAGVGLDM

-3326 RHLIQGYFLQGP
+3326 RHLIQSYALQGP
-3338 LRAIDAALQDKGEK
+3338 LRAIDAALQEKGEK

-3357 MDKGETLGPLMTLAG
+3357 MDKGETLGPLMTALG
-3372 ADISYQTNRFSYR
+3372 ADINYQTNRFSHR
-3385 NAFYEL
+3385 NAFYDL

-3399 KKYDVTATRSG
+3399 KKYGVTATRSG
-3410 ADTLDDVTEFAGM
+3410 ADTLEEVTSFAGLE
-3423 SGLDSSRIKQDD
+3423 GLDSSRIKQGD

-3444 LVKKGAT
+3444 LIKKGAT

-3469 NATSEAGKAA
+3469 EATSEAGKAA
-3479 THYYRGVKSGET
+3479 THYYRGVKSGEA

-3498 VYQEQFLMAE
+3498 VFQEQFLMAE
-3508 LEMNHFVKKYLRLLS
+3508 LEMNQFVKKYLRLLS

>member
-1 MATNFNNLFG
+1 MAKSISPVINLFG
-11 SSGMSDLFNS
+11 NSNLLETPEVVEVPKEHLSLLQPLDLSAYKLSPGASAAGAEVDKLFSSMQSQF
-21 KPVEPSKDITDMLAN
+21 E
-36 PVNPTAISE
+36 
-45 SAKQMAAQQAQAIQ
+45 AQTAQA
-59 EGISAGQRAAAEA
+59 RAYAEA
-72 QARYEAMQRQ
+72 QQKQIE
-82 TQANMEAVLR
+82 ANMEAVLR
-92 MQEERKKA
+92 MQEERRKA

-112 KEQEKSIDEDPES
+112 KELEKSIDEDPLAI
-125 FIRADLDA
+125 IRPDLDA

-154 AAKQYEADLTAQG
+154 AAKQYETKLTAQG
-167 LDSKYVKKLVESFKI
+167 LDSKYVKKLVDAFKI

-197 DDWDIVNDLIVP
+197 DRWDIVTDLIVP

-215 RSRAAWNTKDAR
+215 RTRAAMHTKDAR
-227 IIDQAIADLKAGKEV
+227 TIDQAIADLKAGKEV

-259 YLDVTSGAYS
+259 YLDVTSGVYS
-269 SLTQGVG
+269 GITQGVG
-276 SSFKL
+276 SKFKL
-281 KQGVESEFTTAA
+281 KPGVASEFATAA

-304 VALEKNAKEIDANR
+304 VALDKNAQKIDASR
-318 SADAQRHWKNYDYE
+318 SANAQRHWKNYDYE

-344 ISSFDSFLSHGMLFL
+344 ISSFDSFLEHGKLFL

-374 KGLGEVLVLDRT
+374 KAVGETVLLDRT
-386 VNAMTAAGAGIGV
+386 ANAATAAGAAIGSV
-399 WVGGAGAVPGAVAG
+399 VPGLGTAAGAAVG
-413 RIVGTTIA
+413 RIAGTTA
-421 VAKRAI
+421 SLARKAM

-442 EIINNARETIS
+442 EIINNARETIM

-467 AMPGWSEM
+467 AMPGWNEL

-517 LARGATKLIVRSTLS
+517 LAKGATKLIVRSNLS

-570 IYSSD
+570 IYGSD
-575 DGRGLTSHLKAT
+575 DRRGLTSHLKAT

-598 NAAAQGMGVGLIAG
+598 NAAAQGVGVGFIAG

-623 LADTEKAISQQR
+623 LADTERAISQQR
-635 VKNEVNFI
+635 IKNEVNFI
-643 KNGVENLT
+643 KTGVETLT
-651 AEVDTLLAS
+651 NEVDTLLAS
-660 GKVDQKVLT
+660 GKVDQKVLN
-669 ETLLSG
+669 EALLSA
-675 FRTQTKELSATA
+675 FRTQTKELSATTN
-687 SKYSYRDE
+687 KYSYRDE

-713 SGVTTEQAAEVVR
+713 SGITTEQAAEVVR
-726 KINTAFPEVNTNA
+726 KINTAFPEVNTNP
-739 YAQATDTA
+739 YAQAAETP

-787 TDLDQAQ
+787 TNLDQAQ

-801 SVLSEGDVLTVQRA
+801 SVLDEGDVLTVQRA

-820 TMYGYRN
+820 NMYGYRN

-840 PNLSDSQLDAVL
+840 PNLSDSQLDAIL

-893 GNGGVAVGT
+893 GNGSVAVGT

-907 DQADQETNLGG
+907 DQANQEANLGD
-918 LGGQEQGGQTTT
+918 LGGQEQGGQATTT
-930 ATQGGRGGRS
+930 AQGGRGGRS
-940 RKTTQSAN
+940 RKTTQPTD
-948 ASGSTQETTR
+948 ASDVTTETSG
-958 PVAGTAETSPV
+958 PVAGTTETPPV
-969 VQDTDST
+969 VQDPNST
-976 PTSRQPSA
+976 PTPRQPSEP
-984 TPTSDGGNG
+984 TTSDGGNG
-993 QTVQTPKYT
+993 QATQAPELTGPTNTTAESTP
-1002 GLTDTPTK
+1002 
-1010 GTADGSGVT
+1010 DGSGVT
-1019 GAKTAERSADGERTT
+1019 GAKTAERSTDGERTT
-1034 SPTETE
+1034 ATTEANFEQLKAAIQRLPKDDLAAVKEFAYLSFKESANLRNKNATT
-1040 LELYKSAITKLSNK
+1040 LEHMATAMMNISMTDAKYRYDSVSSVYLSDAAKRYKYSAEEVEDLTNNIL
-1054 DYGVLVDFARRLKTL
+1054 DIHARLMDST
-1069 NSDDAT
+1069 
-1075 LDANDVVYAIVN
+1075 AND
-1087 IERTEPSE
+1087 
-1095 RASRISWVLL
+1095 
-1105 DTGYTPA
+1105 
-1112 DVQAR
+1112 
-1117 TKAMLDVFAKVMANY
+1117 
-1132 GNYDSNE
+1132 
-1139 QAPLPSDEPSAM
+1139 
-1151 VDATVEN
+1151 
-1158 PNNTRLTKAVYT
+1158 
-1170 DLDENGRVVRRT
+1170 
-1182 ETQYVP
+1182 
-1188 NERIRTADGRTLA
+1188 
-1201 EVRQAEQPTEQ
+1201 
-1212 AEQPLETA
+1212 
-1220 QLSEHLSDSTLG
+1220 
-1232 NTLDTVVGADVTMR
+1232 
-1246 GVDGTV
+1246 
-1252 VKRGSEYVF
+1252 
-1261 IAYDSD
+1261 
-1267 TQRVLGNTGT
+1267 
-1277 PRTLSD
+1277 
-1283 VGITAVRSRR
+1283 
-1293 VIPNERVQRAINM
+1293 
-1306 AGREQSAI
+1306 AG
-1314 WADIYDAINQPS
+1314 
-1326 TDTVMTQ
+1326 
-1333 EQVELLERAITEPHN
+1333 
-1348 TDELADAIDLL
+1348 
-1359 ALQFNGD
+1359 
-1366 RDKAMDFLEQ
+1366 K
-1376 QLDHAEAMYDYVDN
+1376 
-1390 NDYEGAINHILGVAS
+1390 
-1405 ELEYKQLMD
+1405 
-1414 DYSTAIDLAYQT
+1414 
-1426 AEVNGEVDLL
+1426 
-1436 QSAILEQIDS
+1436 
-1446 QISIHDRIGVLL
+1446 
-1458 AYADNAEPSPAM
+1458 
-1470 QSTVEQLR
+1470 
-1478 INYTLTTD
+1478 
-1486 SADISKVIADLTAD
+1486 
-1500 PSTRKVKHLSA
+1500 
-1511 KSKTIADRQKALK
+1511 
-1524 QKIVSK
+1524 
-1530 SFSGKMSDRVSQYI
+1530 
-1544 DAHDMAVKLTIGS
+1544 
-1557 NTKIGAL
+1557 
-1564 VKQGN
+1564 
-1569 SVMFLAD
+1569 
-1576 DGTGTPIE
+1576 
-1584 LPTPH
+1584 
-1589 SSTTFNTWNI
+1589 
-1599 ANAAYRLE
+1599 
-1607 PALPLYLT
+1607 
-1615 HDFISHKVA
+1615 
-1624 NYATQTVKTPNR
+1624 
-1636 SRFSEITSTQRETET
+1636 
-1651 ITQASDSR
+1651 
-1659 TSQTIKKLQ
+1659 
-1668 AKKSTSKKDTP
+1668 KKSYLGDKKAKPVT
-1679 KEPTAEV
+1679 EPTAEV
-1686 GADPATPETTATEPK
+1686 GTEPTTPETTATEPK
-1701 SKPKTKGKLTS
+1701 PKGKLTS
-1712 TKDKPKTKRGTK
+1712 TKPKSKSKRGTK
-1724 NDEEA
+1724 NDEE
-1729 PTRQQTTAP
+1729 TTTGQQTTAT
-1738 RTDDETSESGS
+1738 RTDDEASESGV
-1749 RADAKPSDE
+1749 RADDEPSDD
-1758 QSGTVREQGT
+1758 QSGTVREQSA
-1768 SDDGK
+1768 SDDVQD
-1773 NQTAKPTDADVRQE
+1773 QTAKSTDADVRQE
-1787 AEVGKKLQAKKTEPK
+1787 AEVGKKLNSKKDTPKEPTADRATDKAEPK
-1802 KVQLAA
+1802 KGQIAA

-1829 LTTLVNRDKKASNPN
+1829 LTILVKRDKKASNPN

-1872 VVDGERT
+1872 VVDGERI

-1896 DSVKALVVAVSI
+1896 DSVKTLVAAVSI

-1918 VAPVDAQ
+1918 VVPVDAQ
-1925 ASTTAYTQTD
+1925 ASTTYTQTD

-1964 SGNITLFDAS
+1964 SGNITLFDAN

-1980 APALFGRELGDNLN
+1980 APALYGSEVGDTLQGTNR
-1994 SAEQRVTPAGRFE
+1994 QTPAGRFT
-2007 LDYSEAS
+2007 LTYSKDDKS
-2014 DTKLYGSHLQR
+2014 LGDMQVL
-2025 LRGTK
+2025 
-2030 MTGADGVEYVW
+2030 DGVSMQDGNTNYVW

-2048 QKGENRLN
+2048 PKGENRLN

-2102 GTMFNNSTVSDRAS
+2102 GTMFNNTTVSDRANI
-2116 TTEQSGRSETSIG
+2116 TEQSGRSETSTG

-2136 NATTTESTTP
+2136 NATTTESTTQ
-2146 TAEQIGNIGKHP
+2146 TAEQVGNIGKHP
-2158 LLTADDI
+2158 LLTADEI
-2165 KAANNRILGLP
+2165 TAANNRILGLP

-2202 VTVDGK
+2202 VIIDGK
-2208 SHTTALVEQGQLT
+2208 SYTTALVEQGQLT

-2252 LGSLVGLGAGV
+2252 LGSLVGLGAGIV
-2263 VKLRRVRR
+2263 RLRRVRR
-2271 NGKVEVEPVLDDTE
+2271 NGKVEVEPVLDNTE
-2285 ANADTETVTETPTEP
+2285 ATADTETVTETPTEH
-2300 KSATGKLKSLMSR
+2300 KSTTGKLKSLVSR
-2313 KKQPKSNRRV
+2313 KKQPAKSNRRV
-2323 VTNDQDLVSQI
+2323 VENDQDLVSQI
-2334 RSELMAL
+2334 RSELLSL
-2341 EDLQDNIAAQQL
+2341 ENLQDNIAAQQL

-2358 GNSSELAVGFAA
+2358 GNPSALAIGYAA
-2370 NWNPL
+2370 NWNPI
-2375 MRSINQALQDDT
+2375 MRSINAALQDDT
-2387 NAFESNSKTF
+2387 NAFKANSKTF

-2408 ESKANGPISSL
+2408 ESKSNGPISSL
-2419 YNHYMQFSGG
+2419 YNRYVQFSGG

-2452 FKLSASLAKINAT
+2452 FKLSAALAKINAT
-2465 RNALFGAFNTR
+2465 RNALFGTFNTR
-2476 VLKGIEKTMLDHE
+2476 VLKDIEKTMLDHE

-2502 KKPSNGDI
+2502 KKPSKGDI

-2518 GMYATYMHAYHE
+2518 GMYATYMHAYYE

-2542 AKHHQTEAEYAVEKA
+2542 AKHHETEAEYAVEKA
-2557 LEVVRKYTD
+2557 LEIVRKYVD
-2566 DDQVIKAIAN
+2566 DEQVVDAIAN

-2601 SHVKRFKR
+2601 SRVKRFKR

-2683 LAVQESVMRGG
+2683 LAVQEAVMRGG

-2719 ETDTSVGDVLET
+2719 ETDATVGDVLEA

-2739 SSREYRTMGLT
+2739 ASREYRTMGLT

-2789 YGIRELAEG
+2789 HGIRELAEG
-2798 TNPTIASLS
+2798 TNPTIDSLS
-2807 AWKKDGVIEYTD
+2807 AWKKDGAIEYTD
-2819 TEGLIRIPASM
+2819 TEGLIRIPASA
-2830 RSDVLPEYLRNHVG
+2830 STSVLPEYLRNHVG

-2886 THVAQANDKLRRNFF
+2886 THVAQSNDKLRRSVVI
-2901 TNNLY
+2901 NNLY

-2918 KRPVWNFWNFF
+2918 KRPVWNLWNFF
-2929 KEASERTITL
+2929 KEASERTITM

-2964 LAKLSSS
+2964 LAKISSS

-3020 VKSEL
+3020 FKSEL
-3025 DKFAD
+3025 DKFVES
-3030 YVGKN
+3030 VGKN
-3035 SKKLASKFKVS
+3035 TKKLASKYKVS
-3046 SKALSNA
+3046 NRALSNT

-3058 WYQVRL
+3058 WYQTRL

-3098 DPLRLNSPAVNK
+3098 DPLRLNAPAINK
-3110 LASFFPFVRSI
+3110 LASFFPFVRST

-3139 KMAATAVLGVMSSV
+3139 KMAAIAVLGVMSSV
-3153 ALLALALA
+3153 ALLALALS

-3176 LTFGDLSRGLPIRIG
+3176 LKFDDLSRGLPIRVG
-3191 KDVFFIPMGF
+3191 KDVFFIPVGF
-3201 GLPNILWSMGAGM
+3201 GAPNILWSMGTGI
-3214 ALGTINGVEPS
+3214 ALGTMNEVEPT
-3225 EIISNTLM
+3225 EIVSNTIV
-3233 MALKNTVPVSP
+3233 MALKNTVPFAL

-3251 SLTGVLLSIAPA
+3251 NLAGVLLSFAPA
-3263 MVRPVAEVML
+3263 MVRPVAEIMF

-3299 AWGTPEAYKD
+3299 AWGTPEAYKS
-3309 MAKTLASVGLDM
+3309 MAKTLAGVGLDM

-3326 RHLIQGYFLQGP
+3326 RHLIQSYALQGP

-3357 MDKGETLGPLMTLAG
+3357 MDKGETLGPLMTALG
-3372 ADISYQTNRFSYR
+3372 ADINYQTNRFSYR

-3399 KKYDVTATRSG
+3399 KKYGVTATRSG
-3410 ADTLDDVTEFAGM
+3410 ADTLDDVTSFAGM
-3423 SGLDSSRIKQDD
+3423 SGLDSSRIKQED

-3444 LVKKGAT
+3444 LIKKGAT

-3469 NATSEAGKAA
+3469 KATSEAGKAA
-3479 THYYRGVKSGET
+3479 THYYRSVKSGEA

-3498 VYQEQFLMAE
+3498 IFQEQFLMAE
-3508 LEMNHFVKKYLRLLS
+3508 LEMNQFVKKYLRLLS

>member
-1 MATNFNNLFG
+1 MANPTINLFG
-11 SSGMSDLFNS
+11 GMNLFGN
-21 KPVEPSKDITDMLAN
+21 
-36 PVNPTAISE
+36 
-45 SAKQMAAQQAQAIQ
+45 QQAVEVPKEQLALLPQNSVDLSNFSGKAVQVVDEVAKMNAEIQRIQA
-59 EGISAGQRAAAEA
+59 ETNANAAKIRED
-72 QARYEAMQRQ
+72 MQRQ

-112 KEQEKSIDEDPES
+112 KELEKAIDEDQEP

-133 VLNSEVYKNAGDK
+133 VLNSDVYKNAGDK

-154 AAKQYEADLTAQG
+154 ATKQYETKLTAQG
-167 LDSKYVKKLVESFKI
+167 LDSKYVKKLVDAFKI
-182 NGERDVVEYINKSEK
+182 NGERNVVEYINKSEK
-197 DDWDIVNDLIVP
+197 DDWDIVNDLVVP

-215 RSRAAWNTKDAR
+215 RTRAAMHTKDAR
-227 IIDQAIADLKAGKEV
+227 TIDQTIADLKAGKEV
-242 SGWAVDEILD
+242 SGWEVDEILD

-259 YLDVTSGAYS
+259 YLDVTSGVYS
-269 SLTQGVG
+269 GITQGVG
-276 SSFKL
+276 SKFKL
-281 KQGVESEFTTAA
+281 KPGVASEFTNTA
-293 NKTWNTAIDKA
+293 NKTWSTAIDTA
-304 VALEKNAKEIDANR
+304 VSLERNAQKIDASR

-344 ISSFDSFLSHGMLFL
+344 ISSFDSFLEHGKLFL
-359 SNPTVPLDKAAPSMI
+359 SNPTVPLDKAAPSLI
-374 KGLGEVLVLDRT
+374 KAVGETVILDRT
-386 VNAMTAAGAGIGV
+386 VNAATAAGAAIGSV
-399 WVGGAGAVPGAVAG
+399 VPGLGTAAGATVG
-413 RIVGTTIA
+413 RIAGTTVSLA
-421 VAKRAI
+421 RKAM

-467 AMPGWSEM
+467 AMPGWNEL

-517 LARGATKLIVRSTLS
+517 LAKGATKLIVRSNLS
-532 KPATVAATVGKT
+532 KPATFAATVGKT
-544 AGAAALSSAS
+544 AGGAALSSAS
-554 EGAEEAMTQY
+554 EGAEEALTQY

-570 IYSSD
+570 IYGSD
-575 DGRGLTSHLKAT
+575 DRRGLTSHLKTT

-598 NAAAQGMGVGLIAG
+598 NAAAQGIGVGFIAG

-623 LADTEKAISQQR
+623 LANTEKAISQQR
-635 VKNEVNFI
+635 IKNEVNFI
-643 KNGVENLT
+643 KNGVETLT
-651 AEVDTLLAS
+651 NEVDTLLAS
-660 GKVDQKVLT
+660 GKVDQKVLN
-669 ETLLSG
+669 ESLLSG

-687 SKYSYRDE
+687 NKYSYRDE

-713 SGVTTEQAAEVVR
+713 SGITTEQAAEVVR

-747 FIKALKADTLEQAE
+747 FIKALKADTLEEAE

-787 TDLDQAQ
+787 TNLDQAQ
-794 AAATLVR
+794 AAADLVR

-820 TMYGYRN
+820 SMYGYRN

-902 PSQGQ
+902 PPQGQ
-907 DQADQETNLGG
+907 DQADQETNLGK

-940 RKTTQSAN
+940 RKTAQSTN
-948 ASGSTQETTR
+948 ASGSTQETTG
-958 PVAGTAETSPV
+958 PVTGTAETSPV
-969 VQDTDST
+969 VQDTSST
-976 PTSRQPSA
+976 PTPRQPSA

-993 QTVQTPKYT
+993 QTVQAPERT
-1002 GLTDTPTK
+1002 GPTNTTAESTPT
-1010 GTADGSGVT
+1010 GSGVT
-1019 GAKTAERSADGERTT
+1019 GAETTERSTDGERTT
-1034 SPTETE
+1034 ATTE
-1040 LELYKSAITKLSNK
+1040 
-1054 DYGVLVDFARRLKTL
+1054 
-1069 NSDDAT
+1069 
-1075 LDANDVVYAIVN
+1075 AN
-1087 IERTEPSE
+1087 
-1095 RASRISWVLL
+1095 
-1105 DTGYTPA
+1105 
-1112 DVQAR
+1112 
-1117 TKAMLDVFAKVMANY
+1117 F
-1132 GNYDSNE
+1132 
-1139 QAPLPSDEPSAM
+1139 
-1151 VDATVEN
+1151 
-1158 PNNTRLTKAVYT
+1158 
-1170 DLDENGRVVRRT
+1170 
-1182 ETQYVP
+1182 
-1188 NERIRTADGRTLA
+1188 
-1201 EVRQAEQPTEQ
+1201 
-1212 AEQPLETA
+1212 
-1220 QLSEHLSDSTLG
+1220 
-1232 NTLDTVVGADVTMR
+1232 
-1246 GVDGTV
+1246 
-1252 VKRGSEYVF
+1252 
-1261 IAYDSD
+1261 
-1267 TQRVLGNTGT
+1267 
-1277 PRTLSD
+1277 
-1283 VGITAVRSRR
+1283 
-1293 VIPNERVQRAINM
+1293 
-1306 AGREQSAI
+1306 
-1314 WADIYDAINQPS
+1314 
-1326 TDTVMTQ
+1326 
-1333 EQVELLERAITEPHN
+1333 
-1348 TDELADAIDLL
+1348 
-1359 ALQFNGD
+1359 
-1366 RDKAMDFLEQ
+1366 
-1376 QLDHAEAMYDYVDN
+1376 
-1390 NDYEGAINHILGVAS
+1390 
-1405 ELEYKQLMD
+1405 
-1414 DYSTAIDLAYQT
+1414 
-1426 AEVNGEVDLL
+1426 
-1436 QSAILEQIDS
+1436 
-1446 QISIHDRIGVLL
+1446 
-1458 AYADNAEPSPAM
+1458 
-1470 QSTVEQLR
+1470 EQLKAAIQR
-1478 INYTLTTD
+1478 LPKD
-1486 SADISKVIADLTAD
+1486 DL
-1500 PSTRKVKHLSA
+1500 V
-1511 KSKTIADRQKALK
+1511 
-1524 QKIVSK
+1524 
-1530 SFSGKMSDRVSQYI
+1530 
-1544 DAHDMAVKLTIGS
+1544 AVKEFAYLS
-1557 NTKIGAL
+1557 FKESANLRNKNA
-1564 VKQGN
+1564 
-1569 SVMFLAD
+1569 
-1576 DGTGTPIE
+1576 
-1584 LPTPH
+1584 
-1589 SSTTFNTWNI
+1589 TTLEHMATAMMNI
-1599 ANAAYRLE
+1599 SMTDAAYRYDSVISVYLSDAAKRYKYSADE
-1607 PALPLYLT
+1607 AEALAIDILDIHARLM
-1615 HDFISHKVA
+1615 DSAA
-1624 NYATQTVKTPNR
+1624 NG
-1636 SRFSEITSTQRETET
+1636 
-1651 ITQASDSR
+1651 
-1659 TSQTIKKLQ
+1659 
-1668 AKKSTSKKDTP
+1668 KKSYLGDKKAKPVT
-1679 KEPTAEV
+1679 EPTAEV
-1686 GADPATPETTATEPK
+1686 GTDPATPETTADKKPKGKLTSIK
-1701 SKPKTKGKLTS
+1701 SKPKTE
-1712 TKDKPKTKRGTK
+1712 PKRGTD
-1724 NDEEA
+1724 NDEETA
-1729 PTRQQTTAP
+1729 TGQQAATP
-1738 RTDDETSESGS
+1738 RTDDETSESGL
-1749 RADAKPSDE
+1749 RTDAKSSDE
-1758 QSGTVREQGT
+1758 QSGTVREQST

-1773 NQTAKPTDADVRQE
+1773 NQTAKSTDADVRQE
-1787 AEVGKKLQAKKTEPK
+1787 TEVEQKKASPK
-1802 KVQLAA
+1802 KGQLVA

-1829 LTTLVNRDKKASNPN
+1829 LTILVNRDKKASNPN

-1863 VFEKYTKQY
+1863 VFDKYTKQY

-1896 DSVKALVVAVSI
+1896 DSVKSLVAAVSI

-1913 TGTAM
+1913 TGTSM
-1918 VAPVDAQ
+1918 VVPVDAQ

-1964 SGNITLFDAS
+1964 SGNITLFDAN

-1980 APALFGRELGDNLN
+1980 APALYGSEVGDTLQGTNRQ
-1994 SAEQRVTPAGRFE
+1994 SPAGRFT
-2007 LDYSEAS
+2007 LTYSKDDKS
-2014 DTKLYGSHLQR
+2014 LGDMQVL
-2025 LRGTK
+2025 
-2030 MTGADGVEYVW
+2030 DGVSMQDGNTNYVW

-2048 QKGENRLN
+2048 PKGENRLN
-2056 RLNSKTASDNRIS
+2056 RLSSKTASDNRIS

-2102 GTMFNNSTVSDRAS
+2102 GTMFNNTTVSDRTN
-2116 TTEQSGRSETSIG
+2116 TTKQSGRSEGSTG

-2158 LLTADDI
+2158 LLTADEI
-2165 KAANNRILGLP
+2165 TAANNRILGLP

-2202 VTVDGK
+2202 VTIDGK
-2208 SHTTALVEQGQLT
+2208 SYTTALVEQGQLT

-2252 LGSLVGLGAGV
+2252 LGSLVGLGAGIV
-2263 VKLRRVRR
+2263 GLRRVRR

-2285 ANADTETVTETPTEP
+2285 DTTGTTTATQTETPTKP
-2300 KSATGKLKSLMSR
+2300 NTTTDKRNSLVSR
-2313 KKQPKSNRRV
+2313 KKQPAKSNRRV
-2323 VTNDQDLVSQI
+2323 VENDQDLVSQI
-2334 RSELMAL
+2334 RSELLSL
-2341 EDLQDNIAAQQL
+2341 ENLQDNIAAQQL

-2358 GNSSELAVGFAA
+2358 GNPSALAIGYAA
-2370 NWNPL
+2370 NWNPI
-2375 MRSINQALQDDT
+2375 MRSINAALQGDT
-2387 NAFESNSKTF
+2387 NAFEPNSKTF

-2419 YNHYMQFSGG
+2419 YNRYMQFSGG
-2429 ATPNFDRF
+2429 ATPNLDRF

-2465 RNALFGAFNTR
+2465 RNALFGTFNTR
-2476 VLKGIEKTMLDHE
+2476 VLKDIENTMLDHE

-2542 AKHHQTEAEYAVEKA
+2542 AKHHVTEAEYAVEKA

-2566 DDQVIKAIAN
+2566 DEQVIKAIAN

-2589 GLRSYDISHNDL
+2589 GLRSYDTSHNDL
-2601 SHVKRFKR
+2601 SRVKRFKR

-2630 YYENAKGV
+2630 YYENAKDV

-2683 LAVQESVMRGG
+2683 LAVQEAVMRGG

-2708 KMYVPLHKAKS
+2708 KMYVPLHKAKP

-2798 TNPTIASLS
+2798 TNPTIVSLS
-2807 AWKKDGVIEYTD
+2807 AWEKDGAIEYTD

-2886 THVAQANDKLRRNFF
+2886 THVAQSNDKLRRNMF

-2918 KRPVWNFWNFF
+2918 KRPVWNLWNFF

-3075 TYMTYKQLGVNKKEA
+3075 TYMTYKQLGVIKKEA

-3139 KMAATAVLGVMSSV
+3139 KMVAIAVLGVMSSV
-3153 ALLALALA
+3153 ALLALALS
-3161 ALGEDDETGEPYAER
+3161 ALGEDDETGEPYWER
-3176 LTFGDLSRGLPIRIG
+3176 LTFADLSRGLPIRIG
-3191 KDVFFIPMGF
+3191 KDVFFVPMGF
-3201 GLPNILWSMGAGM
+3201 GAPNILWSMGAGLV
-3214 ALGTINGVEPS
+3214 LGIINGVEPT
-3225 EIISNTLM
+3225 EVVSNTLV
-3233 MALKNTVPVSP
+3233 MALKNTVPFSP

-3251 SLTGVLLSIAPA
+3251 SLTGVLLSLAPA

-3299 AWGTPEAYKD
+3299 AWGTPESYKD

-3326 RHLIQGYFLQGP
+3326 RHLIQSYALQGP

-3357 MDKGETLGPLMTLAG
+3357 MDKGETLGPLMTALG
-3372 ADISYQTNRFSYR
+3372 ADINYQTNRFSYR
-3385 NAFYEL
+3385 NAFYDL

-3399 KKYDVTATRSG
+3399 KKYGVTATRSG
-3410 ADTLDDVTEFAGM
+3410 ADTLDEITEFAELE
-3423 SGLDSSRIKQDD
+3423 GLDSSRIKQED

-3444 LVKKGAT
+3444 LIKKGAT

-3469 NATSEAGKAA
+3469 DATSEAGKAA
-3479 THYYRGVKSGET
+3479 THYYRSVKSGEA

-3498 VYQEQFLMAE
+3498 VFQEQFLMAE
-3508 LEMNHFVKKYLRLLS
+3508 LEMNQFVKKYLRLLS

>member
-11 SSGMSDLFNS
+11 SSGMGDLFNS

-45 SAKQMAAQQAQAIQ
+45 RAKQMAAQQAQAIQ

-92 MQEERKKA
+92 MQEARRKA

-112 KEQEKSIDEDPES
+112 KEAEKEAEKAMKELEKAIDEDPLAI
-125 FIRADLDA
+125 IRADLDA

-154 AAKQYEADLTAQG
+154 AAKQYEAALNTKG
-167 LDSKYVKKLVESFKI
+167 LDSKYVKKLVDAFKI

-215 RSRAAWNTKDAR
+215 RTRAAWNTKDAR

-293 NKTWNTAIDKA
+293 NKTWNAAIDKA

-344 ISSFDSFLSHGMLFL
+344 ISGFDSFLSHGMLFL
-359 SNPTVPLDKAAPSMI
+359 SNPTVPLDKAAPSLI
-374 KGLGEVLVLDRT
+374 KAVGETVLLDRT
-386 VNAMTAAGAGIGV
+386 VNAATAAGAAIGSV
-399 WVGGAGAVPGAVAG
+399 VPVLGTGAGAVAG
-413 RIVGTTIA
+413 RVVGTTVSLA
-421 VAKRAI
+421 RKAI

-651 AEVDTLLAS
+651 AEVDALLAS

-669 ETLLSG
+669 EALLSG

-713 SGVTTEQAAEVVR
+713 SGVTTEQAAEIIR

-739 YAQATDTA
+739 YAKATDTA

-876 GEQAR
+876 GEKTG
-881 QQPNDGGVPRDG
+881 QQPNDGGVPSDG
-893 GNGGVAVGT
+893 GKGSVAVGT

-907 DQADQETNLGG
+907 DQADQETNLGD

-930 ATQGGRGGRS
+930 ATKSGRGGRS
-940 RKTTQSAN
+940 RKTTKSAD
-948 ASGSTQETTR
+948 ASGSTQEASE
-958 PVAGTAETSPV
+958 PVTGTAETQGTVSN
-969 VQDTDST
+969 TDST
-976 PTSRQPSA
+976 PTPRQPSA

-993 QTVQTPKYT
+993 QTVQAPEYT
-1002 GLTDTPTK
+1002 GPANTAAESTP
-1010 GTADGSGVT
+1010 DGSGVT
-1019 GAKTAERSADGERTT
+1019 GAKTAERSTDGERTT
-1034 SPTETE
+1034 ATTQ
-1040 LELYKSAITKLSNK
+1040 A
-1054 DYGVLVDFARRLKTL
+1054 
-1069 NSDDAT
+1069 DAG
-1075 LDANDVVYAIVN
+1075 AVG
-1087 IERTEPSE
+1087 
-1095 RASRISWVLL
+1095 
-1105 DTGYTPA
+1105 DTT
-1112 DVQAR
+1112 
-1117 TKAMLDVFAKVMANY
+1117 T
-1132 GNYDSNE
+1132 
-1139 QAPLPSDEPSAM
+1139 
-1151 VDATVEN
+1151 
-1158 PNNTRLTKAVYT
+1158 
-1170 DLDENGRVVRRT
+1170 
-1182 ETQYVP
+1182 
-1188 NERIRTADGRTLA
+1188 
-1201 EVRQAEQPTEQ
+1201 
-1212 AEQPLETA
+1212 
-1220 QLSEHLSDSTLG
+1220 
-1232 NTLDTVVGADVTMR
+1232 
-1246 GVDGTV
+1246 
-1252 VKRGSEYVF
+1252 
-1261 IAYDSD
+1261 D
-1267 TQRVLGNTGT
+1267 TQ
-1277 PRTLSD
+1277 P
-1283 VGITAVRSRR
+1283 
-1293 VIPNERVQRAINM
+1293 
-1306 AGREQSAI
+1306 
-1314 WADIYDAINQPS
+1314 
-1326 TDTVMTQ
+1326 
-1333 EQVELLERAITEPHN
+1333 
-1348 TDELADAIDLL
+1348 
-1359 ALQFNGD
+1359 
-1366 RDKAMDFLEQ
+1366 K
-1376 QLDHAEAMYDYVDN
+1376 
-1390 NDYEGAINHILGVAS
+1390 
-1405 ELEYKQLMD
+1405 K
-1414 DYSTAIDLAYQT
+1414 
-1426 AEVNGEVDLL
+1426 
-1436 QSAILEQIDS
+1436 
-1446 QISIHDRIGVLL
+1446 
-1458 AYADNAEPSPAM
+1458 
-1470 QSTVEQLR
+1470 
-1478 INYTLTTD
+1478 
-1486 SADISKVIADLTAD
+1486 
-1500 PSTRKVKHLSA
+1500 
-1511 KSKTIADRQKALK
+1511 
-1524 QKIVSK
+1524 
-1530 SFSGKMSDRVSQYI
+1530 GK
-1544 DAHDMAVKLTIGS
+1544 L
-1557 NTKIGAL
+1557 
-1564 VKQGN
+1564 
-1569 SVMFLAD
+1569 
-1576 DGTGTPIE
+1576 
-1584 LPTPH
+1584 
-1589 SSTTFNTWNI
+1589 
-1599 ANAAYRLE
+1599 
-1607 PALPLYLT
+1607 
-1615 HDFISHKVA
+1615 
-1624 NYATQTVKTPNR
+1624 
-1636 SRFSEITSTQRETET
+1636 
-1651 ITQASDSR
+1651 
-1659 TSQTIKKLQ
+1659 
-1668 AKKSTSKKDTP
+1668 TSKKTEPKTRGKGGSSKKKATTAEAETKPKPKTRGKGGSSKKKTTTTTSVTEPVDTTVA
-1679 KEPTAEV
+1679 EPT
-1686 GADPATPETTATEPK
+1686 TETTATET
-1701 SKPKTKGKLTS
+1701 KPKAEPKAEPKAKGKAEPKGKLTS
-1712 TKDKPKTKRGTK
+1712 KKTEPKTKRGTK
-1724 NDEEA
+1724 NDEE
-1729 PTRQQTTAP
+1729 TSTGQQTATP
-1738 RTDDETSESGS
+1738 RTADETSESGS
-1749 RADAKPSDE
+1749 RSDTKPSDE
-1758 QSGTVREQGT
+1758 QSGTVREQST

-1773 NQTAKPTDADVRQE
+1773 KQTAKSAKPDVGQKTEVAPFGTLEDNTSADTP
-1787 AEVGKKLQAKKTEPK
+1787 AYTEPK
-1802 KVQLAA
+1802 WRRGRLSYPNNPTEWFKSQGAAAARSSRQDFIASYGGAKPVKEAVINELNDWYKAVGDTLFESPLFPVLHELLNRTSVVAPHFVLQVNKRSTGNDKFTGGHHHAIAGTLWLNKKYTTDYITSLKGKNPSKEDIVFAITRALITPVHELVHAVTVNNITKPENSLALNSLLSMRDMIIDGIGRPKPYYNTSEFFYKMSYLA
-1808 NIESVYKVIDNV
+1808 KEKGHSNGRSADEVTSAIAYGLSLKPVDGGAYLRVAGDSDRNSVNEFIAVGMSDPAMAALIDQYVDVKALLKEYPELKNIIKNRKRTAWQAFSDIVLSVLGKKKSPSPYDVYQAVVESVMYEKNSPYIEAMRKDPAIANGKIDN
-1820 KLDATSNTV
+1820 TSLNGT
-1829 LTTLVNRDKKASNPN
+1829 LTYEQYLAIVSGA
-1844 TKREIM
+1844 RE
-1850 TDLAVA
+1850 
-1856 SATNDTT
+1856 
-1863 VFEKYTKQY
+1863 
-1872 VVDGERT
+1872 
-1879 SKKTKLE
+1879 
-1886 RIKALADTLW
+1886 ALTADTLANVESLVPPTTLEEFKQRIRKKDTKGLPTQEVVDIGVMKGTKPTDPMLSESW
-1896 DSVKALVVAVSI
+1896 NYSQASIDIFTNDLLKRPMPKWTTKAIVKSILEAIPETIKKSMAVVSI
-1908 SLAAL
+1908 ALATTL
-1913 TGTAM
+1913 GTAM
-1918 VAPVDAQ
+1918 TVPVDAQ
-1925 ASTTAYTQTD
+1925 ASTTYTQTD

-1964 SGNITLFDAS
+1964 SGNITLFDAN

-1980 APALFGRELGDNLN
+1980 APALYGSEVGDTLQGTNR
-1994 SAEQRVTPAGRFE
+1994 QTPAGRFT
-2007 LDYSEAS
+2007 LTYSKEDKALG
-2014 DTKLYGSHLQR
+2014 DMQVL
-2025 LRGTK
+2025 
-2030 MTGADGVEYVW
+2030 DGVSMQDGDTNYVW
-2041 AIHRVIN
+2041 AIHRVTTP
-2048 QKGENRLN
+2048 KGENRLN
-2056 RLNSKTASDNRIS
+2056 RLKSKTASDNRIS

-2102 GTMFNNSTVSDRAS
+2102 GTMFNNSTVSDS
-2116 TTEQSGRSETSIG
+2116 TTATEQSGRSETSTG
-2129 TTSGEKS
+2129 TTSGGKS

-2245 VSDIAIA
+2245 VSDIAVA
-2252 LGSLVGLGAGV
+2252 LGSLVGLGAGI

-2285 ANADTETVTETPTEP
+2285 ATADTETVTETPTEP
-2300 KSATGKLKSLMSR
+2300 KSATGKLKSLVSR

-2323 VTNDQDLVSQI
+2323 VANDQDLVSQI
-2334 RSELMAL
+2334 RRELMAL

-2387 NAFESNSKTF
+2387 NAFEPNSKTF

-2419 YNHYMQFSGG
+2419 YHRYMQFSGG

-2465 RNALFGAFNTR
+2465 RNALFGSFNTR
-2476 VLKGIEKTMLDHE
+2476 VLKDIEKTMLDHE

-2542 AKHHQTEAEYAVEKA
+2542 AKHHATEAEYAVEKA

-2566 DDQVIKAIAN
+2566 DDQVVKAIAN

-2601 SHVKRFKR
+2601 SRIKRFKR
-2609 DYHESM
+2609 DYHEST

-2683 LAVQESVMRGG
+2683 LAVQEAVMRGG

-2739 SSREYRTMGLT
+2739 SSREYRTIGLT

-2798 TNPTIASLS
+2798 TNPTIAILS
-2807 AWKKDGVIEYTD
+2807 TWKKDGVIEYTD

-2929 KEASERTITL
+2929 KEASERTITM

-3153 ALLALALA
+3153 ALLALALS

-3201 GLPNILWSMGAGM
+3201 GAPNILWSMGAGL
-3214 ALGTINGVEPS
+3214 ALGTVNGVEPS

-3233 MALKNTVPVSP
+3233 MALKNTVPLSP

-3251 SLTGVLLSIAPA
+3251 SLAGVLLSLAPA

-3309 MAKTLASVGLDM
+3309 MAKTLAGVGLDM

-3357 MDKGETLGPLMTLAG
+3357 MDKGEMLGPLMTALG
-3372 ADISYQTNRFSYR
+3372 ADIGYQTNRFSYR

-3410 ADTLDDVTEFAGM
+3410 AGTLDDVTSFAGM
-3423 SGLDSSRIKQDD
+3423 AGLDSSRIKQDD

-3479 THYYRGVKSGET
+3479 THYYRGVKSGEA

>member
-1 MATNFNNLFG
+1 MATSFNNLFG

-72 QARYEAMQRQ
+72 QARYEAMQRE
-82 TQANMEAVLR
+82 TQANREAVLR
-92 MQEERKKA
+92 MQEERKRA
-100 EEEARKKAEEAK
+100 EEEARKKAEEEAK
-112 KEQEKSIDEDPES
+112 KAKEDLEKAIDENPS
-125 FIRADLDA
+125 AIIRSDLDA

-154 AAKQYEADLTAQG
+154 AAKQYETKLTAQG
-167 LDSKYVKKLVESFKI
+167 LDSKYVKKLVDAFKI
-182 NGERDVVEYINKSEK
+182 NGESDVVGYINKSEK
-197 DDWDIVNDLIVP
+197 DDWDPVNDLIVP

-215 RSRAAWNTKDAR
+215 RTRAAMHTKDAR
-227 IIDQAIADLKAGKEV
+227 TIDQTIADLKAGKEV

-259 YLDVTSGAYS
+259 YLDVTSGVYS
-269 SLTQGVG
+269 GITQGVG
-276 SSFKL
+276 SKFKL
-281 KQGVESEFTTAA
+281 KPGAASEFTNTA
-293 NKTWNTAIDKA
+293 NKTWSTAIDTA
-304 VALEKNAKEIDANR
+304 VSLERNAQKIDASR

-344 ISSFDSFLSHGMLFL
+344 ISSFDSFLEHGKLFL
-359 SNPTVPLDKAAPSMI
+359 SNPTVPLDKAAPSLI
-374 KGLGEVLVLDRT
+374 KAVGETVILDRT
-386 VNAMTAAGAGIGV
+386 ANAATAAGAAIGSV
-399 WVGGAGAVPGAVAG
+399 VPGLGTAAGATVG
-413 RIVGTTIA
+413 RVVGTTVSLA
-421 VAKRAI
+421 RKAM

-442 EIINNARETIS
+442 EIINNARETIM

-467 AMPGWSEM
+467 AMPGWNEL

-517 LARGATKLIVRSTLS
+517 LAKGATNLIVRSNLS
-532 KPATVAATVGKT
+532 KPATFAATVGKT

-570 IYSSD
+570 IYGSD
-575 DGRGLTSHLKAT
+575 DRRGLTSHLKTT

-598 NAAAQGMGVGLIAG
+598 NAAAQGIGVGFIAG

-623 LADTEKAISQQR
+623 LANTEKAISQQR
-635 VKNEVNFI
+635 IKNEVNFI
-643 KNGVENLT
+643 KNGVETLT
-651 AEVDTLLAS
+651 SEVDTLLAS
-660 GKVDQKVLT
+660 GKVDQKVLN
-669 ETLLSG
+669 EVLLSG
-675 FRTQTKELSATA
+675 FRTQIKELSTTA
-687 SKYSYRDE
+687 NKYSYRDE

-713 SGVTTEQAAEVVR
+713 SGITTEQAAEVVR
-726 KINTAFPEVNTNA
+726 KSNTAFPDVNTNP
-739 YAQATDTA
+739 YAQAAETQ

-787 TDLDQAQ
+787 TNLDQAQ
-794 AAATLVR
+794 AAANLVS

-815 GAVLR
+815 GAVIR
-820 TMYGYRN
+820 SMYGYRN

-840 PNLSDSQLDAVL
+840 PNLSDSQLDAIL

-876 GEQAR
+876 GEQTG
-881 QQPNDGGVPRDG
+881 QQPNDGGVSRDG

-907 DQADQETNLGG
+907 DQADQETNLGK
-918 LGGQEQGGQTTT
+918 LGGQGQGGQAAT

-940 RKTTQSAN
+940 RKTTQPTD
-948 ASGSTQETTR
+948 ASDVTTETSG
-958 PVAGTAETSPV
+958 PVAGTAETPPV
-969 VQDTDST
+969 VQDPNST
-976 PTSRQPSA
+976 PTPRQPST

-993 QTVQTPKYT
+993 QTVQTPERT
-1002 GLTDTPTK
+1002 GPADTPTK

-1019 GAKTAERSADGERTT
+1019 GAKTAERSTDGERTT
-1034 SPTETE
+1034 
-1040 LELYKSAITKLSNK
+1040 
-1054 DYGVLVDFARRLKTL
+1054 
-1069 NSDDAT
+1069 
-1075 LDANDVVYAIVN
+1075 
-1087 IERTEPSE
+1087 
-1095 RASRISWVLL
+1095 
-1105 DTGYTPA
+1105 
-1112 DVQAR
+1112 
-1117 TKAMLDVFAKVMANY
+1117 
-1132 GNYDSNE
+1132 
-1139 QAPLPSDEPSAM
+1139 
-1151 VDATVEN
+1151 
-1158 PNNTRLTKAVYT
+1158 
-1170 DLDENGRVVRRT
+1170 
-1182 ETQYVP
+1182 
-1188 NERIRTADGRTLA
+1188 
-1201 EVRQAEQPTEQ
+1201 
-1212 AEQPLETA
+1212 
-1220 QLSEHLSDSTLG
+1220 
-1232 NTLDTVVGADVTMR
+1232 
-1246 GVDGTV
+1246 
-1252 VKRGSEYVF
+1252 
-1261 IAYDSD
+1261 
-1267 TQRVLGNTGT
+1267 
-1277 PRTLSD
+1277 
-1283 VGITAVRSRR
+1283 
-1293 VIPNERVQRAINM
+1293 
-1306 AGREQSAI
+1306 
-1314 WADIYDAINQPS
+1314 
-1326 TDTVMTQ
+1326 
-1333 EQVELLERAITEPHN
+1333 
-1348 TDELADAIDLL
+1348 
-1359 ALQFNGD
+1359 
-1366 RDKAMDFLEQ
+1366 
-1376 QLDHAEAMYDYVDN
+1376 
-1390 NDYEGAINHILGVAS
+1390 
-1405 ELEYKQLMD
+1405 
-1414 DYSTAIDLAYQT
+1414 
-1426 AEVNGEVDLL
+1426 
-1436 QSAILEQIDS
+1436 
-1446 QISIHDRIGVLL
+1446 
-1458 AYADNAEPSPAM
+1458 
-1470 QSTVEQLR
+1470 
-1478 INYTLTTD
+1478 TT
-1486 SADISKVIADLTAD
+1486 
-1500 PSTRKVKHLSA
+1500 
-1511 KSKTIADRQKALK
+1511 
-1524 QKIVSK
+1524 
-1530 SFSGKMSDRVSQYI
+1530 
-1544 DAHDMAVKLTIGS
+1544 
-1557 NTKIGAL
+1557 
-1564 VKQGN
+1564 
-1569 SVMFLAD
+1569 
-1576 DGTGTPIE
+1576 
-1584 LPTPH
+1584 
-1589 SSTTFNTWNI
+1589 
-1599 ANAAYRLE
+1599 
-1607 PALPLYLT
+1607 
-1615 HDFISHKVA
+1615 
-1624 NYATQTVKTPNR
+1624 
-1636 SRFSEITSTQRETET
+1636 
-1651 ITQASDSR
+1651 TQASFEQLKEAIQRLPKEDLEAVKVFAFLSFKESANLRNKNAATLEHMATAMMNISMTDATYRYDSVLSVYQSDAAKR
-1659 TSQTIKKLQ
+1659 YKYSADEAETLATDILDIHARLMDSTANDAGK
-1668 AKKSTSKKDTP
+1668 KKSYLGDKKAKPVDESKDDSKPTTKPKGKGGSSKKKTP
-1679 KEPTAEV
+1679 DAE
-1686 GADPATPETTATEPK
+1686 TPVDESKDDSKSTTKPKPK
-1701 SKPKTKGKLTS
+1701 S
-1712 TKDKPKTKRGTK
+1712 KRGTK
-1724 NDEEA
+1724 NDEE
-1729 PTRQQTTAP
+1729 TSTGQQTTAP

-1749 RADAKPSDE
+1749 RVDAKSSDD
-1758 QSGTVREQGT
+1758 QSGTVREQST
-1768 SDDGK
+1768 SDDVQD
-1773 NQTAKPTDADVRQE
+1773 QTAKSTDADVRQD
-1787 AEVGKKLQAKKTEPK
+1787 AEVEQKKASPK
-1802 KVQLAA
+1802 KGQIAA

-1829 LTTLVNRDKKASNPN
+1829 LNILVNRDKKASNPN

-1863 VFEKYTKQY
+1863 VFESYTKQY
-1872 VVDGERT
+1872 VVDGERIT
-1879 SKKTKLE
+1879 KKTKLE

-1896 DSVKALVVAVSI
+1896 DSVKSLVVAVSI

-1913 TGTAM
+1913 TGAAM
-1918 VAPVDAQ
+1918 VVPVDAQ
-1925 ASTTAYTQTD
+1925 ASTTTYTQTD

-1950 KDNGGKPFIVADKM
+1950 KDNDGKPFIVADKM
-1964 SGNITLFDAS
+1964 SGNITLFDAN

-1980 APALFGRELGDNLN
+1980 APALYGSEVGDTLQGTNR
-1994 SAEQRVTPAGRFE
+1994 QTPAGRFT
-2007 LDYSEAS
+2007 LTYSKDDKS
-2014 DTKLYGSHLQR
+2014 LGDMQVL
-2025 LRGTK
+2025 
-2030 MTGADGVEYVW
+2030 DGVSMQDGNTNYVW

-2048 QKGENRLN
+2048 PKGESRLN
-2056 RLNSKTASDNRIS
+2056 RLSSKTASDNRIS

-2078 FFNKHLNQQFDGVLY
+2078 FFNKYLDKQFDGVLY
-2093 VLPETANFN
+2093 VLPETANFDGILFDN
-2102 GTMFNNSTVSDRAS
+2102 TTVSDRANP
-2116 TTEQSGRSETSIG
+2116 TDQSGRSEGPTG
-2129 TTSGEKS
+2129 TPSTETP
-2136 NATTTESTTP
+2136 NAATATNTTP
-2146 TAEQIGNIGKHP
+2146 TTEQIGNIGKHP
-2158 LLTADDI
+2158 LLTADEI
-2165 KAANNRILGLP
+2165 TAANNRILGLP

-2202 VTVDGK
+2202 VTIDGK
-2208 SHTTALVEQGQLT
+2208 SYTTALVEQGQLT

-2252 LGSLVGLGAGV
+2252 LGSLVGLGAGIV
-2263 VKLRRVRR
+2263 GLRRVRR

-2285 ANADTETVTETPTEP
+2285 DTTGTTTATQTETPTEP
-2300 KSATGKLKSLMSR
+2300 KTVTDKRNSLVSR
-2313 KKQPKSNRRV
+2313 KKQPAKSNRRV
-2323 VTNDQDLVSQI
+2323 VENDQDLVSQI
-2334 RSELMAL
+2334 RKELLAL
-2341 EDLQDNIAAQQL
+2341 ENLQDNIAAQQL

-2358 GNSSELAVGFAA
+2358 GSPSALAIGYAA
-2370 NWNPL
+2370 NWNPI
-2375 MRSINQALQDDT
+2375 MRSINAALHDDT
-2387 NAFESNSKTF
+2387 NAFEPNSKTF

-2419 YNHYMQFSGG
+2419 YNSYVQLSGG

-2452 FKLSASLAKINAT
+2452 FKLSAALAKINAT
-2465 RNALFGAFNTR
+2465 RNALFGTFNTR
-2476 VLKGIEKTMLDHE
+2476 VLKDIERTMLDHE

-2502 KKPSNGDI
+2502 KKLSKGDI

-2518 GMYATYMHAYHE
+2518 GMYATYMHAYYE

-2542 AKHHQTEAEYAVEKA
+2542 AKHHETEAEYARDKA
-2557 LEVVRKYTD
+2557 LEIVRKYVD
-2566 DDQVIKAIAN
+2566 DEQGIDAIAE

-2581 RTDGEIEA
+2581 RTDSELEA

-2601 SHVKRFKR
+2601 SRVKRFKR
-2609 DYHESM
+2609 DFKESM
-2615 TKADRQYELIDATQE
+2615 TKADRQYELIDNTQE
-2630 YYENAKGV
+2630 YYENTKDV

-2683 LAVQESVMRGG
+2683 LAVQEAVMRGG

-2708 KMYVPLHKAKS
+2708 KMYVPLHKAKA
-2719 ETDTSVGDVLET
+2719 ETDATVGDVLET
-2731 GYFDVYEE
+2731 GYFDVHEE

-2789 YGIRELAEG
+2789 HGIRELAEG

-2807 AWKKDGVIEYTD
+2807 AWEKDGAIEYTD
-2819 TEGLIRIPASM
+2819 TEGLIRIPASV
-2830 RSDVLPEYLRNHVG
+2830 RPDVLPEYLRNHVG

-2872 YIYYFTDIK
+2872 YIYYFTDTK

-2886 THVAQANDKLRRNFF
+2886 THVAQSNDKLRRSIVINS
-2901 TNNLY
+2901 LY

-2918 KRPVWNFWNFF
+2918 KRPVWNAWNFF
-2929 KEASERTITL
+2929 KEASERTITM
-2939 MFRPVADADG
+2939 MFRPVADAEG
-2949 NRISSRKLAATNIKN
+2949 NRISSRRLAATNIKN
-2964 LAKLSSS
+2964 LAKISAS

-2985 EVTTPLQRILA
+2985 ETTTPLQRILA

-3020 VKSEL
+3020 FKSEL
-3025 DKFAD
+3025 DKLVES
-3030 YVGKN
+3030 VGKN
-3035 SKKLASKFKVS
+3035 AKKLASKYKVS
-3046 SKALSNA
+3046 NRALSNT
-3053 ESLAE
+3053 ESLAD
-3058 WYQVRL
+3058 WYQTRL

-3098 DPLRLNSPAVNK
+3098 DPLRLNSPAINK

-3139 KMAATAVLGVMSSV
+3139 KMAAIAVLGVMSSV
-3153 ALLALALA
+3153 ALLALALS
-3161 ALGEDDETGEPYAER
+3161 ALGDDDETGEPYAER
-3176 LTFGDLSRGLPIRIG
+3176 LKFDDLSRGLPIRIG
-3191 KDVFFIPMGF
+3191 KDVFFVPMGF
-3201 GLPNILWSMGAGM
+3201 GAPNILWSMGAGI
-3214 ALGTINGVEPS
+3214 ALGTMNEVEPT
-3225 EIISNTLM
+3225 EVVSNTLV
-3233 MALKNTVPVSP
+3233 MAFKNTVPFSP
-3244 ASGDENR
+3244 ASGDEN
-3251 SLTGVLLSIAPA
+3251 LNLAGVLLSFAPA
-3263 MVRPVAEVML
+3263 MVRPVAEIMF
-3273 NQRAFGGSAIVTARN
+3273 NQRAFGGSAIVTDRN

-3299 AWGTPEAYKD
+3299 AWGTPEAYKS
-3309 MAKTLASVGLDM
+3309 MAKTLAGVGLDM

-3326 RHLIQGYFLQGP
+3326 RHLIQSYALQGP

-3357 MDKGETLGPLMTLAG
+3357 VDKGETLGPLMAALG
-3372 ADISYQTNRFSYR
+3372 ADINYQTNRFSYR
-3385 NAFYEL
+3385 NAFYDL
-3391 QEKEKEIL
+3391 QGKEKEIL
-3399 KKYDVTATRSG
+3399 KKYGVTATRSG
-3410 ADTLDDVTEFAGM
+3410 ADTLDEVTSFAGLE
-3423 SGLDSSRIKQDD
+3423 GLDSSRIKQED
-3435 SNIARVRNE
+3435 SNTARVRNE
-3444 LVKKGAT
+3444 LIKKGAT

-3469 NATSEAGKAA
+3469 DATSEAGKAA
-3479 THYYRGVKSGET
+3479 THYYRSVKSGEV

-3498 VYQEQFLMAE
+3498 IFQEQFLMAE
-3508 LEMNHFVKKYLRLLS
+3508 LEMNQFVKKYLRLLS

>member
-1 MATNFNNLFG
+1 MAKSVSPVINLFG
-11 SSGMSDLFNS
+11 NSNLLETPEVVEVPKEHLSILQPLDLSAYKLSPGASAAGVGVDKLFSSMQSQF
-21 KPVEPSKDITDMLAN
+21 
-36 PVNPTAISE
+36 
-45 SAKQMAAQQAQAIQ
+45 
-59 EGISAGQRAAAEA
+59 EA
-72 QARYEAMQRQ
+72 QTAQSQAYLDAQRKQ
-82 TQANMEAVLR
+82 IEANMEAVLR
-92 MQEERKKA
+92 MQEERRKAEEEARKKA
-100 EEEARKKAEEAK
+100 EKEAEEARKKAEEAK
-112 KEQEKSIDEDPES
+112 KELEKSIDEDPS
-125 FIRADLDA
+125 AIIRPDLDA

-154 AAKQYEADLTAQG
+154 AAKQYETKITAQG
-167 LDSKYVKKLVESFKI
+167 LDSKYVKKLVDAFKI
-182 NGERDVVEYINKSEK
+182 NGERNVVEYINKSEK
-197 DDWDIVNDLIVP
+197 DKWDIVNDLIVP

-215 RSRAAWNTKDAR
+215 RSRASMHTKDAR
-227 IIDQAIADLKAGKEV
+227 TIDQAIADIKAGKEV

-259 YLDVTSGAYS
+259 YIDVTSGFYS
-269 SLTQGVG
+269 GITQGVG
-276 SSFKL
+276 SKFKL
-281 KQGVESEFTTAA
+281 KPGVASEFATAA

-304 VALEKNAKEIDANR
+304 VALDKNAQEIDASR
-318 SADAQRHWKNYDYE
+318 SANAQRHWKNYDYE

-344 ISSFDSFLSHGMLFL
+344 ISSFDSFLAHGKLFL
-359 SNPTVPLDKAAPSMI
+359 SNPTVPLDKAAPSLI
-374 KGLGEVLVLDRT
+374 KAVGETVILDRT
-386 VNAMTAAGAGIGV
+386 ANAATAAGAAIGSV
-399 WVGGAGAVPGAVAG
+399 VPGLGTAAGAAVG
-413 RIVGTTIA
+413 RIAGTTA
-421 VAKRAI
+421 SLARKAM

-442 EIINNARETIS
+442 EIINNARDTIM

-467 AMPGWSEM
+467 AMPGWNEL

-517 LARGATKLIVRSTLS
+517 LAKGATKLIVRSNLS

-570 IYSSD
+570 IYGSD
-575 DGRGLTSHLKAT
+575 DRRGLTSHLKAT

-598 NAAAQGMGVGLIAG
+598 NAAAQGIGVGLIAG

-643 KNGVENLT
+643 KHGVETLT
-651 AEVDTLLAS
+651 NEVDTLLAS
-660 GKVDQKVLT
+660 GKVDQKALN
-669 ETLLSG
+669 EALLSG

-687 SKYSYRDE
+687 NKYSYRDE

-726 KINTAFPEVNTNA
+726 KINTAFPEVNTNP
-739 YAQATDTA
+739 YAQAAETP

-787 TDLDQAQ
+787 TNLDQAQ
-794 AAATLVR
+794 AAASLVR
-801 SVLSEGDVLTVQRA
+801 SVLDGGDALTVQRA

-820 TMYGYRN
+820 NMYGYRN

-840 PNLSDSQLDAVL
+840 PNLSDSQLDAIL

-876 GEQAR
+876 GEQTG
-881 QQPNDGGVPRDG
+881 QQPNNGGVSRDG
-893 GNGGVAVGT
+893 GNGSVAVGT

-907 DQADQETNLGG
+907 DQANQETNLGD

-930 ATQGGRGGRS
+930 ATQGGGSGRS
-940 RKTTQSAN
+940 RQTAQSAD
-948 ASGSTQETTR
+948 ASD
-958 PVAGTAETSPV
+958 VTAETSGSVAGTTETPPV
-969 VQDTDST
+969 VQDPNST
-976 PTSRQPSA
+976 PTPRQPSA

-993 QTVQTPKYT
+993 QANQAPEYTRPANTAAESTP
-1002 GLTDTPTK
+1002 
-1010 GTADGSGVT
+1010 DGSGVT
-1019 GAKTAERSADGERTT
+1019 GAKTAERSTDGERTT
-1034 SPTETE
+1034 ATASMNLDDVQNTLSKLSDEEYNTLKQFTYALYKRNGFANSINDISPLRIAYSFISINIVPPPYQVARVEQIYREAGTLAHFTDTE
-1040 LELYKSAITKLSNK
+1040 LK
-1054 DYGVLVDFARRLKTL
+1054 DYASTTVDVYNKVLDL
-1069 NSDDAT
+1069 AT
-1075 LDANDVVYAIVN
+1075 RDAN
-1087 IERTEPSE
+1087 S
-1095 RASRISWVLL
+1095 
-1105 DTGYTPA
+1105 
-1112 DVQAR
+1112 
-1117 TKAMLDVFAKVMANY
+1117 
-1132 GNYDSNE
+1132 
-1139 QAPLPSDEPSAM
+1139 SD
-1151 VDATVEN
+1151 
-1158 PNNTRLTKAVYT
+1158 
-1170 DLDENGRVVRRT
+1170 
-1182 ETQYVP
+1182 
-1188 NERIRTADGRTLA
+1188 
-1201 EVRQAEQPTEQ
+1201 
-1212 AEQPLETA
+1212 
-1220 QLSEHLSDSTLG
+1220 
-1232 NTLDTVVGADVTMR
+1232 
-1246 GVDGTV
+1246 
-1252 VKRGSEYVF
+1252 
-1261 IAYDSD
+1261 
-1267 TQRVLGNTGT
+1267 
-1277 PRTLSD
+1277 
-1283 VGITAVRSRR
+1283 
-1293 VIPNERVQRAINM
+1293 
-1306 AGREQSAI
+1306 
-1314 WADIYDAINQPS
+1314 
-1326 TDTVMTQ
+1326 
-1333 EQVELLERAITEPHN
+1333 
-1348 TDELADAIDLL
+1348 
-1359 ALQFNGD
+1359 
-1366 RDKAMDFLEQ
+1366 
-1376 QLDHAEAMYDYVDN
+1376 
-1390 NDYEGAINHILGVAS
+1390 
-1405 ELEYKQLMD
+1405 
-1414 DYSTAIDLAYQT
+1414 
-1426 AEVNGEVDLL
+1426 
-1436 QSAILEQIDS
+1436 
-1446 QISIHDRIGVLL
+1446 
-1458 AYADNAEPSPAM
+1458 
-1470 QSTVEQLR
+1470 
-1478 INYTLTTD
+1478 
-1486 SADISKVIADLTAD
+1486 
-1500 PSTRKVKHLSA
+1500 
-1511 KSKTIADRQKALK
+1511 
-1524 QKIVSK
+1524 
-1530 SFSGKMSDRVSQYI
+1530 
-1544 DAHDMAVKLTIGS
+1544 
-1557 NTKIGAL
+1557 
-1564 VKQGN
+1564 
-1569 SVMFLAD
+1569 
-1576 DGTGTPIE
+1576 
-1584 LPTPH
+1584 
-1589 SSTTFNTWNI
+1589 
-1599 ANAAYRLE
+1599 
-1607 PALPLYLT
+1607 
-1615 HDFISHKVA
+1615 
-1624 NYATQTVKTPNR
+1624 
-1636 SRFSEITSTQRETET
+1636 
-1651 ITQASDSR
+1651 
-1659 TSQTIKKLQ
+1659 
-1668 AKKSTSKKDTP
+1668 KKDTP
-1679 KEPTAEV
+1679 APETKPKGKGGSSKKKATSTDAEPKSKTKSKLTSTTATTEANLEQLKAAIQRLPKDDLVAVKEFAYLSFKESANLRNKNATTLGHMTTAMMNISMTDAAYRYDSVLSVYLSDAAKRYQYSADEAEALASDILDIHARLMVSAANDADGKKSYLGDKKAKPVTEPTAEV
-1686 GADPATPETTATEPK
+1686 GTDPATPETTAAKKPKGKLTSSK
-1701 SKPKTKGKLTS
+1701 SKPKTE
-1712 TKDKPKTKRGTK
+1712 PKRGTD
-1724 NDEEA
+1724 NDEE
-1729 PTRQQTTAP
+1729 TSTGEQTATP
-1738 RTDDETSESGS
+1738 RTDDEASESGL
-1749 RADAKPSDE
+1749 RTDAKSSDE

-1773 NQTAKPTDADVRQE
+1773 NQIAKSTDADVRQE
-1787 AEVGKKLQAKKTEPK
+1787 AEVGKKLNSKKSTSKKDTPKETTADRATDKAEPK
-1802 KVQLAA
+1802 KGQIAA

-1829 LTTLVNRDKKASNPN
+1829 LNILVKRDKKASNPN

-1856 SATNDTT
+1856 GATNDTT

-1872 VVDGERT
+1872 VVDGERIP
-1879 SKKTKLE
+1879 KKTKLE

-1896 DSVKALVVAVSI
+1896 DSVKSLVAAVSI

-1918 VAPVDAQ
+1918 VVPVDAQ
-1925 ASTTAYTQTD
+1925 ASTTYTQTD

-1964 SGNITLFDAS
+1964 SGNITLFDAN

-1980 APALFGRELGDNLN
+1980 APALYGSEVGDTLQGTNR
-1994 SAEQRVTPAGRFE
+1994 QTPAGRFT
-2007 LDYSEAS
+2007 LTYSKDDKS
-2014 DTKLYGSHLQR
+2014 LGDMQVL
-2025 LRGTK
+2025 
-2030 MTGADGVEYVW
+2030 DGVSMQDGNTNYVW

-2048 QKGENRLN
+2048 PKGENRLN

-2102 GTMFNNSTVSDRAS
+2102 GTMFNNTTVSDRAS
-2116 TTEQSGRSETSIG
+2116 TTEQSGRSEGSTRAAN
-2129 TTSGEKS
+2129 TDMP
-2136 NATTTESTTP
+2136 NTTTATNTTP
-2146 TAEQIGNIGKHP
+2146 TAEQVGNIGKHP
-2158 LLTADDI
+2158 LLTADEI
-2165 KAANNRILGLP
+2165 TAANNRILGLP

-2202 VTVDGK
+2202 VTIDGK
-2208 SHTTALVEQGQLT
+2208 SYTTALVEQGQLT

-2252 LGSLVGLGAGV
+2252 LGSLVGLGAGIV
-2263 VKLRRVRR
+2263 RLRRVRR

-2285 ANADTETVTETPTEP
+2285 ATADTETVTETPTES
-2300 KSATGKLKSLMSR
+2300 KSTTGKLKSLVSR

-2323 VTNDQDLVSQI
+2323 VENDQDLVSQI
-2334 RSELMAL
+2334 RSELLSL
-2341 EDLQDNIAAQQL
+2341 ENLQDNIAAQQL

-2358 GNSSELAVGFAA
+2358 GNPSALAVGYAA
-2370 NWNPL
+2370 NWNPI
-2375 MRSINQALQDDT
+2375 MRSINAALQDDT
-2387 NAFESNSKTF
+2387 NAFKANSKTF
-2397 SWRIDRKGTDD
+2397 SWRVDRKGTDD

-2419 YNHYMQFSGG
+2419 YNRYMQFSGG

-2452 FKLSASLAKINAT
+2452 FKLSAALAKINAT
-2465 RNALFGAFNTR
+2465 RNALFGTFNTR

-2502 KKPSNGDI
+2502 KKPSKGDI

-2518 GMYATYMHAYHE
+2518 GMYATYMHAYYE
-2530 AYDWQIKSMTNV
+2530 AYDWQVKSMTNV
-2542 AKHHQTEAEYAVEKA
+2542 AKHHETEAEYARDKA
-2557 LEVVRKYTD
+2557 LEVVRKYVD

-2589 GLRSYDISHNDL
+2589 TLRSYDISHNDL
-2601 SHVKRFKR
+2601 SRVKRFKR

-2683 LAVQESVMRGG
+2683 LAVQEAVMRGG

-2719 ETDTSVGDVLET
+2719 ETDATVGDVLEA

-2739 SSREYRTMGLT
+2739 ASREYRTMGLT

-2789 YGIRELAEG
+2789 HGIRELAEG

-2807 AWKKDGVIEYTD
+2807 SWKKDGVIEYTD

-2844 VRMRGTTVVE
+2844 VRMRGTTVIE

-2886 THVAQANDKLRRNFF
+2886 THVAQSNDKLRRSVI

-2964 LAKLSSS
+2964 LAKISSS

-3011 DRHNAMQDE
+3011 DRHNDMQDE
-3020 VKSEL
+3020 FKSEL
-3025 DKFAD
+3025 DKLVES
-3030 YVGKN
+3030 VGKN
-3035 SKKLASKFKVS
+3035 AKKLASKYKVS
-3046 SKALSNA
+3046 NRALSNT
-3053 ESLAE
+3053 ESLAD
-3058 WYQVRL
+3058 WYQTRL

-3098 DPLRLNSPAVNK
+3098 DPLRLNAPVINK
-3110 LASFFPFVRSI
+3110 LASFFPFVRST

-3139 KMAATAVLGVMSSV
+3139 KMAAIAVLGVMSSA
-3153 ALLALALA
+3153 ALLALALS
-3161 ALGEDDETGEPYAER
+3161 ALGDDDETGEPYAER
-3176 LTFGDLSRGLPIRIG
+3176 LKFDDLSRGLPIRVG
-3191 KDVFFIPMGF
+3191 KDVFFIPVGF
-3201 GLPNILWSMGAGM
+3201 GAPNILWSMGSGI
-3214 ALGTINGVEPS
+3214 ALGTMNEVEPT
-3225 EIISNTLM
+3225 EIVSNTLV
-3233 MALKNTVPVSP
+3233 MALKNTVPFAP

-3251 SLTGVLLSIAPA
+3251 NLAGVLLSFAPA
-3263 MVRPVAEVML
+3263 MVRPVAEIMF

-3299 AWGTPEAYKD
+3299 AWGTPEAYKS
-3309 MAKTLASVGLDM
+3309 MAKTLAGVGLDM

-3326 RHLIQGYFLQGP
+3326 RHLIQSYALQGP

-3352 SGGVL
+3352 SGDVL
-3357 MDKGETLGPLMTLAG
+3357 MDKGEALGPLMTALG
-3372 ADISYQTNRFSYR
+3372 ADINYQTNRFSYR

-3399 KKYDVTATRSG
+3399 KKYGVTATRSG
-3410 ADTLDDVTEFAGM
+3410 ADTLEEVTPFAGLE
-3423 SGLDSSRIKQDD
+3423 GLDSSRIKQED

-3444 LVKKGAT
+3444 LSKKGAT

-3479 THYYRGVKSGET
+3479 THYYRSVKSGEA

-3498 VYQEQFLMAE
+3498 IFQEQFLMAE
-3508 LEMNHFVKKYLRLLS
+3508 LEMNQFVKKYLRLLS

>member
-1 MATNFNNLFG
+1 MINELNDWYKAVGDTLFE
-11 SSGMSDLFNS
+11 SPLF
-21 KPVEPSKDITDMLAN
+21 PVLHELLNRTSVVAPHFVLQVNKRSTGKDKFTGGHHNAIAGTLWLNKKYTTDYITSLKGKNPSKEDIVFA
-36 PVNPTAISE
+36 V
-45 SAKQMAAQQAQAIQ
+45 
-59 EGISAGQRAAAEA
+59 
-72 QARYEAMQRQ
+72 
-82 TQANMEAVLR
+82 TQALITPVHELVHAVTVNNIT
-92 MQEERKKA
+92 K
-100 EEEARKKAEEAK
+100 
-112 KEQEKSIDEDPES
+112 PENS
-125 FIRADLDA
+125 LA
-133 VLNSEVYKNAGDK
+133 LNSLLSM
-146 QKRDLLAE
+146 RDM
-154 AAKQYEADLTAQG
+154 
-167 LDSKYVKKLVESFKI
+167 
-182 NGERDVVEYINKSEK
+182 
-197 DDWDIVNDLIVP
+197 
-209 VKGAID
+209 
-215 RSRAAWNTKDAR
+215 
-227 IIDQAIADLKAGKEV
+227 IIDGIGRPK
-242 SGWAVDEILD
+242 
-252 RDPSLRK
+252 P
-259 YLDVTSGAYS
+259 YYNT
-269 SLTQGVG
+269 
-276 SSFKL
+276 
-281 KQGVESEFTTAA
+281 SEFFY
-293 NKTWNTAIDKA
+293 KMSY
-304 VALEKNAKEIDANR
+304 LAKEKGHSNGR
-318 SADAQRHWKNYDYE
+318 SAD
-332 AAKIDNAEKAGQ
+332 
-344 ISSFDSFLSHGMLFL
+344 
-359 SNPTVPLDKAAPSMI
+359 
-374 KGLGEVLVLDRT
+374 EV
-386 VNAMTAAGAGIGV
+386 
-399 WVGGAGAVPGAVAG
+399 
-413 RIVGTTIA
+413 
-421 VAKRAI
+421 
-427 PFLASAVVSG
+427 
-437 KATEE
+437 
-442 EIINNARETIS
+442 
-453 ALDVNNKDDLKTLQ
+453 
-467 AMPGWSEM
+467 
-475 LARSDNNPELAKLRM
+475 
-490 SAFASEDAAFAGAIT
+490 T
-505 GAIAGLVGPEAF
+505 GAIAYGLSLKPVDGGAYLRVAGDSDRNSVNEFIAVGM
-517 LARGATKLIVRSTLS
+517 SD
-532 KPATVAATVGKT
+532 PAM
-544 AGAAALSSAS
+544 AALIDQYVDVKALLKEYPELKNIIKNRKRTAWQAFSDIVLSVLGKKKSPSPYDVYQAVVES
-554 EGAEEAMTQY
+554 VMYEKNSPYIEAMRKDPAIANGKIDNTSLNGTLTYEQY
-564 LSNYAS
+564 LALISGA
-570 IYSSD
+570 
-575 DGRGLTSHLKAT
+575 REALT
-587 WGEAP
+587 
-592 LMEGVA
+592 
-598 NAAAQGMGVGLIAG
+598 
-612 GAGGAMGFRSD
+612 
-623 LADTEKAISQQR
+623 
-635 VKNEVNFI
+635 
-643 KNGVENLT
+643 
-651 AEVDTLLAS
+651 
-660 GKVDQKVLT
+660 
-669 ETLLSG
+669 
-675 FRTQTKELSATA
+675 
-687 SKYSYRDE
+687 
-695 QQGKQ
+695 
-700 MVYDHIIEPVLER
+700 
-713 SGVTTEQAAEVVR
+713 
-726 KINTAFPEVNTNA
+726 
-739 YAQATDTA
+739 
-747 FIKALKADTLEQAE
+747 ADTLANVESLVPPTTLEEFKQRIRKKDTKGLPTQEVVDIGVMKGTKPTDPTLSESWNYSQASIDIFTNDLLKRPMPKWTTKAIVKSILE
-761 AIYGKP
+761 AIP
-767 LSTLRA
+767 
-773 DTWRVY
+773 
-779 NNKDTGSV
+779 
-787 TDLDQAQ
+787 
-794 AAATLVR
+794 
-801 SVLSEGDVLTVQRA
+801 E
-815 GAVLR
+815 
-820 TMYGYRN
+820 
-827 ADNKL
+827 
-832 VDGIIHKH
+832 
-840 PNLSDSQLDAVL
+840 
-852 ELAKTELDAYNRR
+852 
-865 ETNEER
+865 
-871 QAREQ
+871 
-876 GEQAR
+876 
-881 QQPNDGGVPRDG
+881 
-893 GNGGVAVGT
+893 
-902 PSQGQ
+902 
-907 DQADQETNLGG
+907 
-918 LGGQEQGGQTTT
+918 
-930 ATQGGRGGRS
+930 
-940 RKTTQSAN
+940 
-948 ASGSTQETTR
+948 
-958 PVAGTAETSPV
+958 
-969 VQDTDST
+969 
-976 PTSRQPSA
+976 
-984 TPTSDGGNG
+984 
-993 QTVQTPKYT
+993 
-1002 GLTDTPTK
+1002 
-1010 GTADGSGVT
+1010 
-1019 GAKTAERSADGERTT
+1019 
-1034 SPTETE
+1034 
-1040 LELYKSAITKLSNK
+1040 
-1054 DYGVLVDFARRLKTL
+1054 
-1069 NSDDAT
+1069 
-1075 LDANDVVYAIVN
+1075 
-1087 IERTEPSE
+1087 
-1095 RASRISWVLL
+1095 
-1105 DTGYTPA
+1105 
-1112 DVQAR
+1112 
-1117 TKAMLDVFAKVMANY
+1117 
-1132 GNYDSNE
+1132 
-1139 QAPLPSDEPSAM
+1139 
-1151 VDATVEN
+1151 
-1158 PNNTRLTKAVYT
+1158 
-1170 DLDENGRVVRRT
+1170 
-1182 ETQYVP
+1182 
-1188 NERIRTADGRTLA
+1188 
-1201 EVRQAEQPTEQ
+1201 
-1212 AEQPLETA
+1212 
-1220 QLSEHLSDSTLG
+1220 
-1232 NTLDTVVGADVTMR
+1232 
-1246 GVDGTV
+1246 
-1252 VKRGSEYVF
+1252 
-1261 IAYDSD
+1261 
-1267 TQRVLGNTGT
+1267 
-1277 PRTLSD
+1277 
-1283 VGITAVRSRR
+1283 
-1293 VIPNERVQRAINM
+1293 
-1306 AGREQSAI
+1306 
-1314 WADIYDAINQPS
+1314 
-1326 TDTVMTQ
+1326 
-1333 EQVELLERAITEPHN
+1333 
-1348 TDELADAIDLL
+1348 
-1359 ALQFNGD
+1359 
-1366 RDKAMDFLEQ
+1366 
-1376 QLDHAEAMYDYVDN
+1376 
-1390 NDYEGAINHILGVAS
+1390 
-1405 ELEYKQLMD
+1405 
-1414 DYSTAIDLAYQT
+1414 
-1426 AEVNGEVDLL
+1426 
-1436 QSAILEQIDS
+1436 
-1446 QISIHDRIGVLL
+1446 
-1458 AYADNAEPSPAM
+1458 
-1470 QSTVEQLR
+1470 
-1478 INYTLTTD
+1478 
-1486 SADISKVIADLTAD
+1486 
-1500 PSTRKVKHLSA
+1500 
-1511 KSKTIADRQKALK
+1511 
-1524 QKIVSK
+1524 
-1530 SFSGKMSDRVSQYI
+1530 
-1544 DAHDMAVKLTIGS
+1544 
-1557 NTKIGAL
+1557 
-1564 VKQGN
+1564 
-1569 SVMFLAD
+1569 
-1576 DGTGTPIE
+1576 
-1584 LPTPH
+1584 
-1589 SSTTFNTWNI
+1589 
-1599 ANAAYRLE
+1599 
-1607 PALPLYLT
+1607 
-1615 HDFISHKVA
+1615 
-1624 NYATQTVKTPNR
+1624 
-1636 SRFSEITSTQRETET
+1636 
-1651 ITQASDSR
+1651 
-1659 TSQTIKKLQ
+1659 TIKKSM
-1668 AKKSTSKKDTP
+1668 AVVSI
-1679 KEPTAEV
+1679 A
-1686 GADPATPETTATEPK
+1686 
-1701 SKPKTKGKLTS
+1701 
-1712 TKDKPKTKRGTK
+1712 
-1724 NDEEA
+1724 
-1729 PTRQQTTAP
+1729 
-1738 RTDDETSESGS
+1738 
-1749 RADAKPSDE
+1749 
-1758 QSGTVREQGT
+1758 
-1768 SDDGK
+1768 
-1773 NQTAKPTDADVRQE
+1773 
-1787 AEVGKKLQAKKTEPK
+1787 
-1802 KVQLAA
+1802 LA
-1808 NIESVYKVIDNV
+1808 
-1820 KLDATSNTV
+1820 
-1829 LTTLVNRDKKASNPN
+1829 TTL
-1844 TKREIM
+1844 
-1850 TDLAVA
+1850 
-1856 SATNDTT
+1856 
-1863 VFEKYTKQY
+1863 
-1872 VVDGERT
+1872 
-1879 SKKTKLE
+1879 
-1886 RIKALADTLW
+1886 
-1896 DSVKALVVAVSI
+1896 
-1908 SLAAL
+1908 
-1913 TGTAM
+1913 GTAM
-1918 VAPVDAQ
+1918 TVPVDAQ
-1925 ASTTAYTQTD
+1925 ASTTYTQTD

-1964 SGNITLFDAS
+1964 SGNITLFDAN

-1980 APALFGRELGDNLN
+1980 APALYGSEVGDTLQGTNR
-1994 SAEQRVTPAGRFE
+1994 QTPAGRFT
-2007 LDYSEAS
+2007 LTYSKEDKALG
-2014 DTKLYGSHLQR
+2014 DMQVL
-2025 LRGTK
+2025 
-2030 MTGADGVEYVW
+2030 DGVSMQDGDTNYVW
-2041 AIHRVIN
+2041 AIHRVITP
-2048 QKGENRLN
+2048 KGENRLK

-2102 GTMFNNSTVSDRAS
+2102 GTLFNNSTVSDS
-2116 TTEQSGRSETSIG
+2116 TTATEQSGRSETSTG
-2129 TTSGEKS
+2129 TTSGGKS

-2252 LGSLVGLGAGV
+2252 LGSLVGLGAGI

-2285 ANADTETVTETPTEP
+2285 ATADTETVTETPTEP
-2300 KSATGKLKSLMSR
+2300 KSATGKLKSLVSR

-2323 VTNDQDLVSQI
+2323 VANDQDLVSQI
-2334 RSELMAL
+2334 RRELMAL

-2387 NAFESNSKTF
+2387 NAFEPNSKTF

-2419 YNHYMQFSGG
+2419 YHRYMQFSGG

-2465 RNALFGAFNTR
+2465 RNALFGSFNTR
-2476 VLKGIEKTMLDHE
+2476 VLKDIEKTMLDHE

-2542 AKHHQTEAEYAVEKA
+2542 AKHHATEAEYAVEKA

-2566 DDQVIKAIAN
+2566 DDQVVKAIAN

-2601 SHVKRFKR
+2601 SRIKRFKR
-2609 DYHESM
+2609 DYHEST

-2683 LAVQESVMRGG
+2683 LAVQEAVMRGG

-2708 KMYVPLHKAKS
+2708 KMYVPLHKAKP

-2929 KEASERTITL
+2929 KEASERTITM

-3153 ALLALALA
+3153 ALLALALS

-3201 GLPNILWSMGAGM
+3201 GAPNILWSMGAGL
-3214 ALGTINGVEPS
+3214 ALGTVNGVEPS

-3233 MALKNTVPVSP
+3233 MALKNTVPLSP

-3251 SLTGVLLSIAPA
+3251 SLAGVLLSLAPA

-3309 MAKTLASVGLDM
+3309 MAKTLAGVGLDM

-3357 MDKGETLGPLMTLAG
+3357 MDKGEMLGPLMTALG
-3372 ADISYQTNRFSYR
+3372 ADIGYQTNRFSYR

-3410 ADTLDDVTEFAGM
+3410 ADTFDDVTSFAGM
-3423 SGLDSSRIKQDD
+3423 AGLDSSRIKQDD

-3479 THYYRGVKSGET
+3479 THYYRGVKSGEA